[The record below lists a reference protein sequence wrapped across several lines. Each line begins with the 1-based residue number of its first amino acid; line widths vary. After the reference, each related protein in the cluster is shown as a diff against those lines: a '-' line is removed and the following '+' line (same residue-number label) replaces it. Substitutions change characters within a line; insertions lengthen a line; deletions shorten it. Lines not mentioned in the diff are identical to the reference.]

1 MAATTVDDLQIKIEA
16 DAKTASDKLDALA
29 QSMVKLASSLSINVG
44 KMSGVAIGLN
54 SITRAS
60 QNLNSRN
67 ITTLATAMG
76 KVAGVDSAQISR
88 VAGSMTQLKN
98 SVSGGFNTDMTG
110 IVNVADSL
118 SKLGG
123 IKATQGAQNLVLI
136 KDQLAQFVQGM
147 NSVGT
152 FTFDP
157 TGLTNTI
164 KAIAKLGGKTATQ
177 ATANLPSISAQ
188 LQNFVRQMN
197 QIGSMSFDNK
207 NLTDLVTSI
216 GRLGSVAS
224 GRAVNNIPLLANNL
238 KYLFETLSKA
248 PYISQNIIQMT
259 TALANLARTGAS
271 SGTAARS
278 LGTSLFSFSKS
289 AGNARNSAFS
299 LAGAIGKF
307 YATYWMVIRGL
318 GLFRNAIDI
327 SSDLTEVENVVRTTF
342 GNMEYK
348 VNDFVQNS
356 IQQFGMSELSVKQYA
371 STFQAMGTAM
381 DVGGKQIENANRFLN
396 GATDGYIGLSD
407 SMSDVSLN
415 LTKLTADMASFYDK
429 DQADV
434 AKDLQSVFTGMVVPL
449 RKYGLDLTQATLKEW
464 AMKNGMDADIKSMT
478 QAEKAMLRYQYVL
491 ANTTAAQGDFAR
503 TADSWAN
510 QVRILKQNFQQ
521 LGGIIGGA
529 LINAFKPFL
538 RTLNFVMQKVISFAT
553 TVTNALGAIFG
564 WKFEVSGGGVAE
576 DWSDAASSADDLAD
590 STGKAADNTKKMK
603 NNLHALDELNI
614 NNGYDNGTG
623 SGGSGSGAGG
633 AGGASGGK
641 LVQTDTIWKDFES
654 NIKDL
659 YHLGRYISDALS
671 KAMENI
677 DWDSVYEKARNFGT
691 GLADFLNG
699 LITPRLFGN
708 VGKTI
713 AGALNTALEFLNSFG
728 TEFDWENFGKSIA
741 SGINRFFTTFNF
753 GLLANTLNT
762 WVRGIETTIAS
773 AIKDIK
779 WNKIFDGVTE
789 FFLNLNL
796 DTALLLTVAAIKKLN
811 PEITKLGK
819 RFNSFAKYGNA
830 LLGTINGNA
839 EAVGIL
845 SSRFPKLSNVIVA
858 TTRTFTSFRRAT
870 GSTMTATFG
879 AIESG
884 ISTLRNSLT
893 AFQKGAIGITSI
905 ISEFVLVKDAFYD
918 IASGSENLVRAIGQ
932 IAIAAGV
939 AGAALYVA
947 FGPVGL
953 AMAAVT
959 GIAAAIMG
967 IKASIEDAEL
977 STVFTALDST
987 GTVSMEHLGDVAKTT
1002 FSEITSDAEST
1013 KKSLDSIAESRESLN
1028 ETSENIGKLKTAI
1041 EMGAYTTGEKIP
1053 EIIQQYQSLLESS
1066 KNVFNEEYDVIVGNV
1081 VGAWKDILVAQGQS
1095 VPELVAQLASLRDS
1109 GNEAFSGISSDLD
1122 SLIEQFNNGSISEQ
1136 EFLEKATP
1144 LIDKISAV
1152 NSDGS
1157 VDSAANSIRDFGG
1170 AMDISQYISNGE
1182 LDTEAFKGAINSV
1195 VTEAQNGKDNLQSI
1209 GDESRT
1215 SIKDMQDQL
1224 NALGI
1229 DSSSI
1234 DWSALY
1240 GASDTQVQ
1248 HGISDIDS
1256 AYEQYANQ
1264 VQYNLISQLP
1274 SVVDQATADYE
1285 NLGWWQKLFTTRE
1298 DYVDEAVSTW
1308 KDNVIAPAT
1317 TEIQK
1322 GFDEL
1327 GIDGQTYADEAA
1339 DKMVS
1344 GLFNTVTTTSY
1355 EGVQITTRSLK
1366 TDWEDILT
1374 NALDGASKAIDAEN
1388 YGKNMVDGFSNG
1400 VQSNSST
1407 ATNQVSDLMQAI
1419 DNAIHDSVLEFGS
1432 PSKKTEEYGAWF
1444 VEGFNN
1450 GIANNTRTTVDA
1462 INQWISN
1469 ISSVLSTEVWANIFN
1484 NISRGFQSKWLE
1496 FRSIWN
1502 SSLNAWWNANV
1513 TPWFAVAK
1521 WTALGNNMKNGLYY
1535 GFKGIVQMIGSVMNG
1550 MIDVFNA
1557 GLSRIKNAMNNLISD
1572 YNSVAGELGVS
1583 KLPHVNVATISKV
1596 NIPKYEVGGFPED
1609 GLFFANHN
1617 EMVGQF
1623 SNGKTAVANNEQ
1635 IVAGIREGVKA
1646 AVAEVLAPYLSDIA
1660 DSNREIAERD
1670 ASFTVDGRELVKA
1683 INEREARNGFSFT

>member
-1 MAATTVDDLQIKIEA
+1 MGTTTIDDLQIKIEA

-54 SITRAS
+54 SITKAS

-110 IVNVADSL
+110 IVNVANSL

-123 IKATQGAQNLVLI
+123 KNATQGAQNLVLI

-177 ATANLPSISAQ
+177 ATANLPGISAQ

-278 LGTSLFSFSKS
+278 LGAGLFSFSKS
-289 AGNARNSAFS
+289 AGNARKSAFS

-381 DVGGKQIENANRFLN
+381 DIGGKQIEKANSYLN
-396 GATDGYIGLSD
+396 GVTDGYVGLSD
-407 SMSDVSLN
+407 SLSDVSLN
-415 LTKLTADMASFYDK
+415 LTKLTADIASFYDK

-503 TADSWAN
+503 TADTWAN

-564 WKFEVSGGGVAE
+564 WKFEVSGGGVAD

-614 NNGYDNGTG
+614 NSGDDNDSG
-623 SGGSGSGAGG
+623 SGSGSGAGG
-633 AGGASGGK
+633 AGGGAGSGG
-641 LVQTDTIWKDFES
+641 LVQADTIWKDFES

-659 YHLGRYISDALS
+659 YQLGSVIGDKLS
-671 KAMENI
+671 RAMESI

-691 GLADFLNG
+691 GLAQFLNG
-699 LITPRLFGN
+699 LISPRLFGN
-708 VGKTI
+708 VGRTI
-713 AGALNTALEFLNSFG
+713 ANSLNTVMYAALSFG
-728 TEFDWENFGKSIA
+728 EEFDWRNLGLSIA
-741 SGINRFFTTFNF
+741 SGINKFFSNF
-753 GLLANTLNT
+753 DFTSLAKTINT
-762 WVRGIETTIAS
+762 WVQGLFETMTVAISHVDWGKIYDDIITFLENLDIKTVAIVIGAMTIKKIASLKIADAVLSAIGTSVSRQLAS
-773 AIKDIK
+773 AIASKLGLELAANAGISS
-779 WNKIFDGVTE
+779 
-789 FFLNLNL
+789 
-796 DTALLLTVAAIKKLN
+796 ALLAAGGSVAATFVAGFK
-811 PEITKLGK
+811 
-819 RFNSFAKYGNA
+819 A
-830 LLGTINGNA
+830 LLGS
-839 EAVGIL
+839 EAAAAALTFMNPIIVSFTGIVGIVAGAGL
-845 SSRFPKLSNVIVA
+845 AVANFVSMWQNGFSWIKEAIMDVGIALVAVSAVILGAPALVAGVVAGIVAAVATIAIVVHDNWDSIVIWTQNTVSSIISWFNSAGEAITLAFQNAWIWVQETWAVAVEWFNENIIIPLGEAFTLALATISELFSNAWLTIQEIWTVVSAWFNEKVIIPVVNNFTTMKNNVTNLFKLLWTTIQKIWIVVSSWFNNNVIVP
-858 TTRTFTSFRRAT
+858 TVTFFTNFYEKVKKLFSDLWTNIKNVWSIVSSWFSNTVITPVSNSFSQAC
-870 GSTMTATFG
+870 A
-879 AIESG
+879 
-884 ISTLRNSLT
+884 N
-893 AFQKGAIGITSI
+893 
-905 ISEFVLVKDAFYD
+905 
-918 IASGSENLVRAIGQ
+918 IASYFENLW
-932 IAIAAGV
+932 
-939 AGAALYVA
+939 
-947 FGPVGL
+947 
-953 AMAAVT
+953 
-959 GIAAAIMG
+959 
-967 IKASIEDAEL
+967 
-977 STVFTALDST
+977 
-987 GTVSMEHLGDVAKTT
+987 
-1002 FSEITSDAEST
+1002 
-1013 KKSLDSIAESRESLN
+1013 
-1028 ETSENIGKLKTAI
+1028 
-1041 EMGAYTTGEKIP
+1041 
-1053 EIIQQYQSLLESS
+1053 
-1066 KNVFNEEYDVIVGNV
+1066 KNVKNGV
-1081 VGAWKDILVAQGQS
+1081 VGAMNVVIQS
-1095 VPELVAQLASLRDS
+1095 VEKAVNGVISMLNTLHWEIPDWVPELGGKSF
-1109 GNEAFSGISSDLD
+1109 GFHIKP
-1122 SLIEQFNNGSISEQ
+1122 IT
-1136 EFLEKATP
+1136 LE
-1144 LIDKISAV
+1144 
-1152 NSDGS
+1152 
-1157 VDSAANSIRDFGG
+1157 
-1170 AMDISQYISNGE
+1170 
-1182 LDTEAFKGAINSV
+1182 
-1195 VTEAQNGKDNLQSI
+1195 
-1209 GDESRT
+1209 
-1215 SIKDMQDQL
+1215 
-1224 NALGI
+1224 
-1229 DSSSI
+1229 
-1234 DWSALY
+1234 
-1240 GASDTQVQ
+1240 
-1248 HGISDIDS
+1248 
-1256 AYEQYANQ
+1256 
-1264 VQYNLISQLP
+1264 
-1274 SVVDQATADYE
+1274 
-1285 NLGWWQKLFTTRE
+1285 
-1298 DYVDEAVSTW
+1298 
-1308 KDNVIAPAT
+1308 
-1317 TEIQK
+1317 
-1322 GFDEL
+1322 
-1327 GIDGQTYADEAA
+1327 
-1339 DKMVS
+1339 
-1344 GLFNTVTTTSY
+1344 
-1355 EGVQITTRSLK
+1355 
-1366 TDWEDILT
+1366 
-1374 NALDGASKAIDAEN
+1374 
-1388 YGKNMVDGFSNG
+1388 
-1400 VQSNSST
+1400 
-1407 ATNQVSDLMQAI
+1407 
-1419 DNAIHDSVLEFGS
+1419 
-1432 PSKKTEEYGAWF
+1432 
-1444 VEGFNN
+1444 
-1450 GIANNTRTTVDA
+1450 
-1462 INQWISN
+1462 
-1469 ISSVLSTEVWANIFN
+1469 
-1484 NISRGFQSKWLE
+1484 
-1496 FRSIWN
+1496 
-1502 SSLNAWWNANV
+1502 
-1513 TPWFAVAK
+1513 
-1521 WTALGNNMKNGLYY
+1521 
-1535 GFKGIVQMIGSVMNG
+1535 
-1550 MIDVFNA
+1550 
-1557 GLSRIKNAMNNLISD
+1557 RIPM
-1572 YNSVAGELGVS
+1572 
-1583 KLPHVNVATISKV
+1583 
-1596 NIPKYEVGGFPED
+1596 YEVGGFPED

-1623 SNGKTAVANNEQ
+1623 SNGRTAVANNEQ

-1646 AVAEVLAPYLSDIA
+1646 AVTEALAPYLSDIA
-1660 DSNREIAERD
+1660 DTNREIAEKD
-1670 ASFTVDGRELVKA
+1670 ASINVDGRELVNA
-1683 INEREARNGFSFT
+1683 INNRISRNGFSFT

>member
-1 MAATTVDDLQIKIEA
+1 MAATTIDDLQIKIEA

-88 VAGSMTQLKN
+88 VARSMTQLKN

-110 IVNVADSL
+110 IVNVANSL

-123 IKATQGAQNLVLI
+123 KNATQGAQNLVLI

-271 SGTAARS
+271 SGTASRS

-289 AGNARNSAFS
+289 AGNARKSAFS

-491 ANTTAAQGDFAR
+491 ANTTTAQGDFAR
-503 TADSWAN
+503 TADTWAN

-603 NNLHALDELNI
+603 TNLLAIDELNVL
-614 NNGYDNGTG
+614 NPDDSDTG

-633 AGGASGGK
+633 AGGGAGSGG
-641 LVQTDTIWKDFES
+641 LVKTDTIWKDFES

-659 YHLGRYISDALS
+659 YQLGEYIRDALIG
-671 KAMENI
+671 AMESI

-691 GLADFLNG
+691 GLAQFLNG
-699 LITPRLFGN
+699 LFAGSNGITLFGE

-713 AGALNTALEFLNSFG
+713 ASALNTVVYATLSFG
-728 TEFDWENFGKSIA
+728 KEFNFEQFGYNIA
-741 SGINRFFTTFNF
+741 DGINNFFATFDF
-753 GLLANTLNT
+753 SALAETLNT
-762 WVRGIETTIAS
+762 WA
-773 AIKDIK
+773 
-779 WNKIFDGVTE
+779 N
-789 FFLNLNL
+789 
-796 DTALLLTVAAIKKLN
+796 
-811 PEITKLGK
+811 
-819 RFNSFAKYGNA
+819 
-830 LLGTINGNA
+830 
-839 EAVGIL
+839 GIL
-845 SSRFPKLSNVIVA
+845 KVA
-858 TTRTFTSFRRAT
+858 S
-870 GSTMTATFG
+870 
-879 AIESG
+879 ES
-884 ISTLRNSLT
+884 
-893 AFQKGAIGITSI
+893 ITNI
-905 ISEFVLVKDAFYD
+905 DWK
-918 IASGSENLVRAIGQ
+918 
-932 IAIAAGV
+932 
-939 AGAALYVA
+939 
-947 FGPVGL
+947 
-953 AMAAVT
+953 
-959 GIAAAIMG
+959 
-967 IKASIEDAEL
+967 K
-977 STVFTALDST
+977 VFE
-987 GTVSMEHLGDVAKTT
+987 G
-1002 FSEITSDAEST
+1002 
-1013 KKSLDSIAESRESLN
+1013 
-1028 ETSENIGKLKTAI
+1028 
-1041 EMGAYTTGEKIP
+1041 
-1053 EIIQQYQSLLESS
+1053 
-1066 KNVFNEEYDVIVGNV
+1066 VGNV
-1081 VGAWKDILVAQGQS
+1081 VFNLDASAIVEVALLSLTWKNKTQILKTAGTTLLNIFTGGITLTKVLVSLKKISFALPGTPAFDVVATSILDTIGECIKNLIPDWANRALSRIGAGLVAGAVGGSWFPGVGTIAGAIIGAITGAISAIEIDGQGILKIIFDKIFNFDLTS
-1095 VPELVAQLASLRDS
+1095 SMFDSARENFAKGGINIVLGIIDGIAGVLDFIVEPIADLFTCVWDALCNVFGIHSPAETMKPIGRYIVLGIIEGLSNTIDEFIGTLENFASRSIAYLNEKVPEIINSISIFFREDLPK
-1109 GNEAFSGISSDLD
+1109 NIKEAFDNVMKKFSEWKNNAVLFVTEKVPEIANGI
-1122 SLIEQFNNGSISEQ
+1122 
-1136 EFLEKATP
+1136 
-1144 LIDKISAV
+1144 ID
-1152 NSDGS
+1152 
-1157 VDSAANSIRDFGG
+1157 
-1170 AMDISQYISNGE
+1170 
-1182 LDTEAFKGAINSV
+1182 AFKNL
-1195 VTEAQNGKDNLQSI
+1195 KDNLFDI
-1209 GDESRT
+1209 G
-1215 SIKDMQDQL
+1215 K
-1224 NALGI
+1224 NAINGLWDGMKNT
-1229 DSSSI
+1229 
-1234 DWSALY
+1234 W
-1240 GASDTQVQ
+1240 DTVKT
-1248 HGISDIDS
+1248 GISD
-1256 AYEQYANQ
+1256 
-1264 VQYNLISQLP
+1264 
-1274 SVVDQATADYE
+1274 
-1285 NLGWWQKLFTTRE
+1285 F
-1298 DYVDEAVSTW
+1298 
-1308 KDNVIAPAT
+1308 
-1317 TEIQK
+1317 
-1322 GFDEL
+1322 
-1327 GIDGQTYADEAA
+1327 
-1339 DKMVS
+1339 VS
-1344 GLFNTVTTTSY
+1344 G
-1355 EGVQITTRSLK
+1355 ITTVF
-1366 TDWEDILT
+1366 TDGLDI
-1374 NALDGASKAIDAEN
+1374 
-1388 YGKNMVDGFSNG
+1388 
-1400 VQSNSST
+1400 
-1407 ATNQVSDLMQAI
+1407 
-1419 DNAIHDSVLEFGS
+1419 HS
-1432 PSKKTEEYGAWF
+1432 PSRVMAEIGGYTIA
-1444 VEGFNN
+1444 GFNN
-1450 GIANNTRTTVDA
+1450 GIIENIQTTMNS
-1462 INQWISN
+1462 IHEWISN
-1469 ISSVLSTEVWANIFN
+1469 IEAVLAPEVWANIFN
-1484 NISRGFQSKWLE
+1484 NIIRGFQYKWLE
-1496 FRSIWN
+1496 FRTFWN

-1557 GLSRIKNAMNNLISD
+1557 GLSRIKNAMNSLISD

-1583 KLPHVNVATISKV
+1583 KLSHVNVATISKV

-1646 AVAEVLAPYLSDIA
+1646 AVVEALAPYLSDIA
-1660 DSNREIAERD
+1660 DSNREIAEKD
-1670 ASFTVDGRELVKA
+1670 TSFTVDGRELVKA
-1683 INEREARNGFSFT
+1683 ITEREARNGFSFT

>member
-1 MAATTVDDLQIKIEA
+1 MAATTIDDLQIKIEA

-98 SVSGGFNTDMTG
+98 SVSGGFNTDITG
-110 IVNVADSL
+110 IVNVANSL

-123 IKATQGAQNLVLI
+123 KNATQGAQNLVLI

-152 FTFDP
+152 FIFDP

-289 AGNARNSAFS
+289 AGNARKSAFS

-318 GLFRNAIDI
+318 GLFRDAIDI

-503 TADSWAN
+503 TADTWAN

-633 AGGASGGK
+633 AGGGTGSGG
-641 LVQTDTIWKDFES
+641 LVKTDTIWKDFES

-659 YHLGRYISDALS
+659 YQLGEYIRDALIG
-671 KAMENI
+671 AMESI

-691 GLADFLNG
+691 GLAQFLNG
-699 LITPRLFGN
+699 LFAGSNGITLFGE

-713 AGALNTALEFLNSFG
+713 ASALNTVVYAALSFG
-728 TEFDWENFGKSIA
+728 KEFDFEQFGYNIA
-741 SGINRFFTTFNF
+741 DGINNFFATFDF
-753 GLLANTLNT
+753 AALAETLNT
-762 WVRGIETTIAS
+762 WA
-773 AIKDIK
+773 
-779 WNKIFDGVTE
+779 N
-789 FFLNLNL
+789 
-796 DTALLLTVAAIKKLN
+796 
-811 PEITKLGK
+811 
-819 RFNSFAKYGNA
+819 
-830 LLGTINGNA
+830 
-839 EAVGIL
+839 GIL
-845 SSRFPKLSNVIVA
+845 KVA
-858 TTRTFTSFRRAT
+858 S
-870 GSTMTATFG
+870 
-879 AIESG
+879 ES
-884 ISTLRNSLT
+884 
-893 AFQKGAIGITSI
+893 ITNI
-905 ISEFVLVKDAFYD
+905 DWK
-918 IASGSENLVRAIGQ
+918 
-932 IAIAAGV
+932 
-939 AGAALYVA
+939 
-947 FGPVGL
+947 
-953 AMAAVT
+953 
-959 GIAAAIMG
+959 
-967 IKASIEDAEL
+967 K
-977 STVFTALDST
+977 VFE
-987 GTVSMEHLGDVAKTT
+987 G
-1002 FSEITSDAEST
+1002 
-1013 KKSLDSIAESRESLN
+1013 
-1028 ETSENIGKLKTAI
+1028 
-1041 EMGAYTTGEKIP
+1041 
-1053 EIIQQYQSLLESS
+1053 
-1066 KNVFNEEYDVIVGNV
+1066 VGNV
-1081 VGAWKDILVAQGQS
+1081 VFNLDASAIVEVALLSLTWKNKTQILKTAGTTLLNIFTGGITLTKVLVSLKKISFALPGTPAFDVVATSILDTIGECIKNLIPDWANRALSRIGAGLVAGAVGGSWFPGVGTIAGAIIGAITGAISAIEIDGQGILKIIFDKIFNFDLTS
-1095 VPELVAQLASLRDS
+1095 SMFDSARENFAKGGINIVLGIIDGIAGALDFVVEPIADLFTCVWDALCNVFGIHSPAETMKPIGRYIVLGIIEGLRNTIDEFIGTLENFASRSIAYLNEKVPEIINSISIFFREDLPK
-1109 GNEAFSGISSDLD
+1109 NIKEAFDNVMKKFSEWKNNAVLFVTEKVPEIANGI
-1122 SLIEQFNNGSISEQ
+1122 
-1136 EFLEKATP
+1136 
-1144 LIDKISAV
+1144 ID
-1152 NSDGS
+1152 
-1157 VDSAANSIRDFGG
+1157 
-1170 AMDISQYISNGE
+1170 
-1182 LDTEAFKGAINSV
+1182 AFKNL
-1195 VTEAQNGKDNLQSI
+1195 KDNLFDI
-1209 GDESRT
+1209 G
-1215 SIKDMQDQL
+1215 K
-1224 NALGI
+1224 NAINGLWDGMKNT
-1229 DSSSI
+1229 
-1234 DWSALY
+1234 W
-1240 GASDTQVQ
+1240 DTVKT
-1248 HGISDIDS
+1248 GISD
-1256 AYEQYANQ
+1256 
-1264 VQYNLISQLP
+1264 
-1274 SVVDQATADYE
+1274 
-1285 NLGWWQKLFTTRE
+1285 F
-1298 DYVDEAVSTW
+1298 
-1308 KDNVIAPAT
+1308 
-1317 TEIQK
+1317 
-1322 GFDEL
+1322 
-1327 GIDGQTYADEAA
+1327 
-1339 DKMVS
+1339 VS
-1344 GLFNTVTTTSY
+1344 G
-1355 EGVQITTRSLK
+1355 ITTVF
-1366 TDWEDILT
+1366 TDGLDI
-1374 NALDGASKAIDAEN
+1374 
-1388 YGKNMVDGFSNG
+1388 
-1400 VQSNSST
+1400 
-1407 ATNQVSDLMQAI
+1407 
-1419 DNAIHDSVLEFGS
+1419 HS
-1432 PSKKTEEYGAWF
+1432 PSRVMAEIGGYTIA
-1444 VEGFNN
+1444 GFNN
-1450 GIANNTRTTVDA
+1450 GIIENIQTTMNS
-1462 INQWISN
+1462 IHEWISN
-1469 ISSVLSTEVWANIFN
+1469 IEAVLAPEVWANIFN
-1484 NISRGFQSKWLE
+1484 NIIRGFQYKWLE
-1496 FRSIWN
+1496 FRTFWN

-1535 GFKGIVQMIGSVMNG
+1535 GFKGIVQMIGSIMNG

-1557 GLSRIKNAMNNLISD
+1557 GLSRIKNAMNSLISD

-1646 AVAEVLAPYLSDIA
+1646 AVAEALAPYLSDIA
-1660 DSNREIAERD
+1660 DSNREIAEKD
-1670 ASFTVDGRELVKA
+1670 TSFTVDGRELVKA
-1683 INEREARNGFSFT
+1683 ITEREARNGFSFT

>member
-1 MAATTVDDLQIKIEA
+1 MAATTIDDLQIKIEA

-110 IVNVADSL
+110 IVNVANSL

-123 IKATQGAQNLVLI
+123 TNATQGAQNLVLI

-157 TGLTNTI
+157 TGLNNTI

-248 PYISQNIIQMT
+248 PNVSQNIIQMT

-429 DQADV
+429 DQAYV

-503 TADSWAN
+503 TADTWAN
-510 QVRILKQNFQQ
+510 QVRILKQSFQQ
-521 LGGIIGGA
+521 LGSIIGGA

-564 WKFEVSGGGVAE
+564 WKFEVSSGGVAD

-603 NNLHALDELNI
+603 TNLLAIDELNVL
-614 NNGYDNGTG
+614 NPDDSNSGF
-623 SGGSGSGAGG
+623 GGSGSGAGG
-633 AGGASGGK
+633 AGGGAGSGG
-641 LVQTDTIWKDFES
+641 LVKTDTIWKDFES

-659 YHLGRYISDALS
+659 YQLGEYIRDALIG
-671 KAMENI
+671 AMESI

-691 GLADFLNG
+691 GLAKFLNG
-699 LITPRLFGN
+699 LFAGSNGITLFGE

-713 AGALNTALEFLNSFG
+713 ASALNTVVYAALSFG
-728 TEFDWENFGKSIA
+728 KEFNFEQFGYNIA
-741 SGINRFFTTFNF
+741 DGINNFFATFDF
-753 GLLANTLNT
+753 AALAETLNT
-762 WVRGIETTIAS
+762 WA
-773 AIKDIK
+773 
-779 WNKIFDGVTE
+779 N
-789 FFLNLNL
+789 
-796 DTALLLTVAAIKKLN
+796 
-811 PEITKLGK
+811 
-819 RFNSFAKYGNA
+819 
-830 LLGTINGNA
+830 
-839 EAVGIL
+839 GIL
-845 SSRFPKLSNVIVA
+845 KVA
-858 TTRTFTSFRRAT
+858 S
-870 GSTMTATFG
+870 
-879 AIESG
+879 ES
-884 ISTLRNSLT
+884 
-893 AFQKGAIGITSI
+893 ITNI
-905 ISEFVLVKDAFYD
+905 DWK
-918 IASGSENLVRAIGQ
+918 
-932 IAIAAGV
+932 
-939 AGAALYVA
+939 
-947 FGPVGL
+947 
-953 AMAAVT
+953 
-959 GIAAAIMG
+959 
-967 IKASIEDAEL
+967 K
-977 STVFTALDST
+977 VFE
-987 GTVSMEHLGDVAKTT
+987 G
-1002 FSEITSDAEST
+1002 
-1013 KKSLDSIAESRESLN
+1013 
-1028 ETSENIGKLKTAI
+1028 
-1041 EMGAYTTGEKIP
+1041 
-1053 EIIQQYQSLLESS
+1053 
-1066 KNVFNEEYDVIVGNV
+1066 VGNV
-1081 VGAWKDILVAQGQS
+1081 VFNLDASAIVEVALLSLTWKNKTQILKTAGTTLLNIFTGGITLTKVLVSLKKISFALPGTPAFDVVATSILDTIGECIKNLIPDWANRALSRIGAGLVAGAVGGSWFPGVGTIAGAIIGAITGAISAIEIDGQGILKIIFDKIFNFDLTS
-1095 VPELVAQLASLRDS
+1095 SMFDSARENFAKGGINIVLGIIDGIAGVLDFVVEPIADLFTCVWDALCNVFGIHSPAETMKPIGRYIVLGIIEGLSNTIDEFIGTLENFASRSIAYLNEKVPEIISSISIFFREDLPQ
-1109 GNEAFSGISSDLD
+1109 NIKEAFDNVMKKFSEWKNNAVLFVTEKVPEIANGI
-1122 SLIEQFNNGSISEQ
+1122 
-1136 EFLEKATP
+1136 
-1144 LIDKISAV
+1144 ID
-1152 NSDGS
+1152 
-1157 VDSAANSIRDFGG
+1157 
-1170 AMDISQYISNGE
+1170 
-1182 LDTEAFKGAINSV
+1182 AFKNL
-1195 VTEAQNGKDNLQSI
+1195 KDNLFDI
-1209 GDESRT
+1209 G
-1215 SIKDMQDQL
+1215 K
-1224 NALGI
+1224 NAINGLWDGMKNT
-1229 DSSSI
+1229 
-1234 DWSALY
+1234 W
-1240 GASDTQVQ
+1240 DTVKT
-1248 HGISDIDS
+1248 GISD
-1256 AYEQYANQ
+1256 
-1264 VQYNLISQLP
+1264 
-1274 SVVDQATADYE
+1274 
-1285 NLGWWQKLFTTRE
+1285 F
-1298 DYVDEAVSTW
+1298 
-1308 KDNVIAPAT
+1308 
-1317 TEIQK
+1317 
-1322 GFDEL
+1322 
-1327 GIDGQTYADEAA
+1327 
-1339 DKMVS
+1339 VS
-1344 GLFNTVTTTSY
+1344 G
-1355 EGVQITTRSLK
+1355 ITTVF
-1366 TDWEDILT
+1366 TDGLDI
-1374 NALDGASKAIDAEN
+1374 
-1388 YGKNMVDGFSNG
+1388 
-1400 VQSNSST
+1400 
-1407 ATNQVSDLMQAI
+1407 
-1419 DNAIHDSVLEFGS
+1419 HS
-1432 PSKKTEEYGAWF
+1432 PSRVMAEIGGYTIA
-1444 VEGFNN
+1444 GFNN
-1450 GIANNTRTTVDA
+1450 GIIENIQTTMNS
-1462 INQWISN
+1462 IHEWISN
-1469 ISSVLSTEVWANIFN
+1469 IEAVLAPEVWANIFN
-1484 NISRGFQSKWLE
+1484 NIIRGFQYKWLE
-1496 FRSIWN
+1496 FRTFWN

-1557 GLSRIKNAMNNLISD
+1557 GLSRIKNAMNSLISD

-1583 KLPHVNVATISKV
+1583 KLSHVNVATISKI

-1646 AVAEVLAPYLSDIA
+1646 AVSEILAPYLSDIA
-1660 DSNREIAERD
+1660 DSNREIAEKD

-1683 INEREARNGFSFT
+1683 INERESRNGFSFT

>member
-1 MAATTVDDLQIKIEA
+1 MAATTIDDLQIKIEA

-110 IVNVADSL
+110 IVNVANSL

-123 IKATQGAQNLVLI
+123 TKATQGAQNLVLI

-164 KAIAKLGGKTATQ
+164 KSIAKLGGNTVTQ

-289 AGNARNSAFS
+289 AGNARKSAFS

-318 GLFRNAIDI
+318 GLFRDAIDI

-348 VNDFVQNS
+348 VNEFVQNS

-503 TADSWAN
+503 TADTWAN

-603 NNLHALDELNI
+603 TNLLAIDELNVL
-614 NNGYDNGTG
+614 NPDDSNSG

-659 YHLGRYISDALS
+659 YQLGEYIRDALIG
-671 KAMENI
+671 AMESI

-691 GLADFLNG
+691 GLAQFLNG
-699 LITPRLFGN
+699 LFAGSNGITLFGE

-713 AGALNTALEFLNSFG
+713 ASALNTVVYAALSFG
-728 TEFDWENFGKSIA
+728 KEFNFEQFGYNIA
-741 SGINRFFTTFNF
+741 DGINNFFATFDF
-753 GLLANTLNT
+753 AALAETLNT
-762 WVRGIETTIAS
+762 WANGILKVASESITNIDWKKVFEGIGNVVFNLDAS
-773 AIKDIK
+773 AIVEVALLSLTWK
-779 WNKIFDGVTE
+779 NKTQILKTAGTTLLNIFTGGITLTKVLVSLKKISFALPGTPAFDVVATSI
-789 FFLNLNL
+789 L
-796 DTALLLTVAAIKKLN
+796 DTIGECIKNLIPDWANRAL
-811 PEITKLGK
+811 
-819 RFNSFAKYGNA
+819 
-830 LLGTINGNA
+830 
-839 EAVGIL
+839 
-845 SSRFPKLSNVIVA
+845 SRI
-858 TTRTFTSFRRAT
+858 
-870 GSTMTATFG
+870 G
-879 AIESG
+879 AG
-884 ISTLRNSLT
+884 L
-893 AFQKGAIGITSI
+893 
-905 ISEFVLVKDAFYD
+905 
-918 IASGSENLVRAIGQ
+918 
-932 IAIAAGV
+932 V
-939 AGAALYVA
+939 AGAVGGSWFPGVGTIAGAIIGAITGAISAIEIDGQGILKIIFDKIFNFDLTSSMFDSARENFAKGGINIVLGIIDGISGVLDFVVEPIADLFTCVWDALCNVFGIHSPAETMKPIGRYIVLGIIEGLSNTIDEFIGTLENFASRSIAYLNEKVPEIINSISIFFREDLPKNIKEA
-947 FGPVGL
+947 FDNVMKKISEWKNNAVLFVTEKVPEIANGIIDAFKNLKDNLFDIGKNAINGL
-953 AMAAVT
+953 WDGMKNTWDTVKT
-959 GIAAAIMG
+959 GISDFVSG
-967 IKASIEDAEL
+967 IT
-977 STVFTALDST
+977 TVFTDGLD
-987 GTVSMEHLGDVAKTT
+987 
-1002 FSEITSDAEST
+1002 
-1013 KKSLDSIAESRESLN
+1013 
-1028 ETSENIGKLKTAI
+1028 
-1041 EMGAYTTGEKIP
+1041 
-1053 EIIQQYQSLLESS
+1053 
-1066 KNVFNEEYDVIVGNV
+1066 
-1081 VGAWKDILVAQGQS
+1081 
-1095 VPELVAQLASLRDS
+1095 
-1109 GNEAFSGISSDLD
+1109 
-1122 SLIEQFNNGSISEQ
+1122 
-1136 EFLEKATP
+1136 
-1144 LIDKISAV
+1144 
-1152 NSDGS
+1152 
-1157 VDSAANSIRDFGG
+1157 
-1170 AMDISQYISNGE
+1170 
-1182 LDTEAFKGAINSV
+1182 
-1195 VTEAQNGKDNLQSI
+1195 
-1209 GDESRT
+1209 
-1215 SIKDMQDQL
+1215 
-1224 NALGI
+1224 
-1229 DSSSI
+1229 
-1234 DWSALY
+1234 
-1240 GASDTQVQ
+1240 
-1248 HGISDIDS
+1248 
-1256 AYEQYANQ
+1256 
-1264 VQYNLISQLP
+1264 
-1274 SVVDQATADYE
+1274 
-1285 NLGWWQKLFTTRE
+1285 
-1298 DYVDEAVSTW
+1298 
-1308 KDNVIAPAT
+1308 
-1317 TEIQK
+1317 
-1322 GFDEL
+1322 
-1327 GIDGQTYADEAA
+1327 
-1339 DKMVS
+1339 
-1344 GLFNTVTTTSY
+1344 
-1355 EGVQITTRSLK
+1355 
-1366 TDWEDILT
+1366 
-1374 NALDGASKAIDAEN
+1374 
-1388 YGKNMVDGFSNG
+1388 
-1400 VQSNSST
+1400 
-1407 ATNQVSDLMQAI
+1407 
-1419 DNAIHDSVLEFGS
+1419 IHS
-1432 PSKKTEEYGAWF
+1432 PSRVMAEIGGYTIA
-1444 VEGFNN
+1444 GFNN
-1450 GIANNTRTTVDA
+1450 GIIENIQTTMNS
-1462 INQWISN
+1462 IHEWISN
-1469 ISSVLSTEVWANIFN
+1469 IEAVLAPEVWANIFN
-1484 NISRGFQSKWLE
+1484 NIIRGFQYKWLE
-1496 FRSIWN
+1496 FRTFWN

-1557 GLSRIKNAMNNLISD
+1557 GLSRIKNAMNSLISD

-1583 KLPHVNVATISKV
+1583 KLPRVNVATISKV

-1623 SNGKTAVANNEQ
+1623 SNGKTAVANNDQ

-1646 AVAEVLAPYLSDIA
+1646 AVAEALAPYLSDIA
-1660 DSNREIAERD
+1660 DSNREIAEKD
-1670 ASFTVDGRELVKA
+1670 TSFTVDGRELVKA
-1683 INEREARNGFSFT
+1683 ITEREARNGFSFT

>member
-1 MAATTVDDLQIKIEA
+1 MAATTIDDLQIKIEA

-110 IVNVADSL
+110 IVNVANSL

-123 IKATQGAQNLVLI
+123 KNATQGAQNLVLI

-289 AGNARNSAFS
+289 AGNARKSAFS

-318 GLFRNAIDI
+318 GLFRDAIDI

-503 TADSWAN
+503 TADTWHN
-510 QVRILKQNFQQ
+510 TVVRLKQSFQQ

-590 STGKAADNTKKMK
+590 STGKAADNTNKMK

-623 SGGSGSGAGG
+623 SVGSGSGAGG
-633 AGGASGGK
+633 AGGGAGSGG
-641 LVQTDTIWKDFES
+641 LVKTDTIWKDFES

-659 YHLGRYISDALS
+659 YQLGEYIRDALIG
-671 KAMENI
+671 AMESI

-691 GLADFLNG
+691 GLAQFLNG
-699 LITPRLFGN
+699 LFAGSNGITLFGE

-713 AGALNTALEFLNSFG
+713 ASALNTVVYAALSFG
-728 TEFDWENFGKSIA
+728 KEFNFEQFGYNIA
-741 SGINRFFTTFNF
+741 DGINNFFATFDF
-753 GLLANTLNT
+753 AALAETLNT
-762 WVRGIETTIAS
+762 WANGILKVASESITNIDWKKVFEGIGNVVFNLDAS
-773 AIKDIK
+773 AIVEVALLSLTWK
-779 WNKIFDGVTE
+779 NKTQILKTAGTTLLNIFTGGITLTKVLVSLKKISFALPGTPAFDVVATSI
-789 FFLNLNL
+789 L
-796 DTALLLTVAAIKKLN
+796 DTIGECIKNLIPDWANRAL
-811 PEITKLGK
+811 
-819 RFNSFAKYGNA
+819 
-830 LLGTINGNA
+830 
-839 EAVGIL
+839 
-845 SSRFPKLSNVIVA
+845 SRI
-858 TTRTFTSFRRAT
+858 
-870 GSTMTATFG
+870 G
-879 AIESG
+879 AG
-884 ISTLRNSLT
+884 L
-893 AFQKGAIGITSI
+893 
-905 ISEFVLVKDAFYD
+905 
-918 IASGSENLVRAIGQ
+918 
-932 IAIAAGV
+932 V
-939 AGAALYVA
+939 AGAVGGSWFPGVGTIAGAIIGAITGAISAIEIDGQSILKIIFDKIFNFDLTSSMFDSARENFAKGGINIVLGIIDGIAGVLDFVVEPIADLFTCVWDALCNVFGIHSPAETMKPIGRYIVLGIIEGLSNTIDEFIGTLENFASRSIAYLNEKVPEIINSISIFFREDLPKNIKEA
-947 FGPVGL
+947 FDNVMKKFSEWKNNAVLFVTEKVPEIANGIIDAFKNLKDNLFDIGKNAINGL
-953 AMAAVT
+953 WDGMKNTWDTVKT
-959 GIAAAIMG
+959 GIADFVSG
-967 IKASIEDAEL
+967 I
-977 STVFTALDST
+977 
-987 GTVSMEHLGDVAKTT
+987 
-1002 FSEITSDAEST
+1002 
-1013 KKSLDSIAESRESLN
+1013 
-1028 ETSENIGKLKTAI
+1028 
-1041 EMGAYTTGEKIP
+1041 TTGFTDG
-1053 EIIQQYQSLLESS
+1053 L
-1066 KNVFNEEYDVIVGNV
+1066 
-1081 VGAWKDILVAQGQS
+1081 DI
-1095 VPELVAQLASLRDS
+1095 
-1109 GNEAFSGISSDLD
+1109 
-1122 SLIEQFNNGSISEQ
+1122 
-1136 EFLEKATP
+1136 
-1144 LIDKISAV
+1144 
-1152 NSDGS
+1152 
-1157 VDSAANSIRDFGG
+1157 
-1170 AMDISQYISNGE
+1170 
-1182 LDTEAFKGAINSV
+1182 
-1195 VTEAQNGKDNLQSI
+1195 
-1209 GDESRT
+1209 
-1215 SIKDMQDQL
+1215 
-1224 NALGI
+1224 
-1229 DSSSI
+1229 
-1234 DWSALY
+1234 
-1240 GASDTQVQ
+1240 
-1248 HGISDIDS
+1248 H
-1256 AYEQYANQ
+1256 
-1264 VQYNLISQLP
+1264 
-1274 SVVDQATADYE
+1274 
-1285 NLGWWQKLFTTRE
+1285 
-1298 DYVDEAVSTW
+1298 
-1308 KDNVIAPAT
+1308 
-1317 TEIQK
+1317 
-1322 GFDEL
+1322 
-1327 GIDGQTYADEAA
+1327 
-1339 DKMVS
+1339 
-1344 GLFNTVTTTSY
+1344 
-1355 EGVQITTRSLK
+1355 
-1366 TDWEDILT
+1366 
-1374 NALDGASKAIDAEN
+1374 
-1388 YGKNMVDGFSNG
+1388 
-1400 VQSNSST
+1400 
-1407 ATNQVSDLMQAI
+1407 
-1419 DNAIHDSVLEFGS
+1419 S
-1432 PSKKTEEYGAWF
+1432 PSRVMAEIGGYTIA
-1444 VEGFNN
+1444 GFNN
-1450 GIANNTRTTVDA
+1450 GIIENIQTT
-1462 INQWISN
+1462 INSIHEWISN
-1469 ISSVLSTEVWANIFN
+1469 IEAVLAPEVWANIFN
-1484 NISRGFQSKWLE
+1484 NIIRGFQYKWLE
-1496 FRSIWN
+1496 FRTFWN

-1557 GLSRIKNAMNNLISD
+1557 GLSRIKNAMNSLISD

-1646 AVAEVLAPYLSDIA
+1646 AVAEVLAPYLSEIA
-1660 DSNREIAERD
+1660 DNTRETAEKD

-1683 INEREARNGFSFT
+1683 ITEREARNGFSFT

>member
-1 MAATTVDDLQIKIEA
+1 MAATTIDDLQIKIEA

-289 AGNARNSAFS
+289 AGNARKSAFS

-307 YATYWMVIRGL
+307 YATYWMLIRGL

-396 GATDGYIGLSD
+396 SATDGYIGLSD

-429 DQADV
+429 NQADV

-503 TADSWAN
+503 TADTWAN

-553 TVTNALGAIFG
+553 MVTNALGAIFG
-564 WKFEVSGGGVAE
+564 WKFEVSGGGVAD

-603 NNLHALDELNI
+603 TNLLAIDELNVL
-614 NNGYDNGTG
+614 NPDDSDSS

-633 AGGASGGK
+633 AGGGAGSGG
-641 LVQTDTIWKDFES
+641 LVKTDTIWKDFES
-654 NIKDL
+654 NIKSL
-659 YHLGRYISDALS
+659 YQLGSVIGDTLS
-671 KAMENI
+671 RAMESI
-677 DWDSVYEKARNFGT
+677 DWDSIYEKARNFGT
-691 GLADFLNG
+691 GLAQFLNG
-699 LITPRLFGN
+699 LISPRLFGN
-708 VGKTI
+708 VGRTI
-713 AGALNTALEFLNSFG
+713 ANSLNTVMYAALSFG
-728 TEFDWENFGKSIA
+728 EEFDWRNLGLSIA
-741 SGINRFFTTFNF
+741 SGINKFFSSFDFTS
-753 GLLANTLNT
+753 LAKTINT
-762 WVRGIETTIAS
+762 WVQGIFETLTVAISHVDWGKIYDDIITFLENLDIKTVAIVIGAMTIKKIASLKIADAVLSAIGTSVSRQLAS
-773 AIKDIK
+773 AIASKLGLQLAANAGISS
-779 WNKIFDGVTE
+779 
-789 FFLNLNL
+789 
-796 DTALLLTVAAIKKLN
+796 ALLAAGGSVAATFVAGFKAFLGSEAAAAALTFMNPIIVSFTGIVGIVAGAGLAVANFVSMWQNGFSWIK
-811 PEITKLGK
+811 EAIMDVGI
-819 RFNSFAKYGNA
+819 A
-830 LLGTINGNA
+830 LVAVSAVILGTPALVAGVVA
-839 EAVGIL
+839 G
-845 SSRFPKLSNVIVA
+845 IVA
-858 TTRTFTSFRRAT
+858 AVAT
-870 GSTMTATFG
+870 IAVVVHDNWDSIVVWTQNTA
-879 AIESG
+879 S
-884 ISTLRNSLT
+884 
-893 AFQKGAIGITSI
+893 SI
-905 ISEFVLVKDAFYD
+905 ISWFNTAGETITLAFQNAWIWAQETWSIAVEWFNENIIIPLGEAFTLCVSTISELFSNAWLFIQETWSVVSEWFSSTVIIPVVDYFTNMKNNVANLFKLLWNGIKNIWIVVSSWFNTIVIIPTLTFFTNFYEKARKLFSD
-918 IASGSENLVRAIGQ
+918 LWSNVQKIWKVVSGWFSDNVITPVSNSFSQACTNIASYFENLW
-932 IAIAAGV
+932 
-939 AGAALYVA
+939 
-947 FGPVGL
+947 
-953 AMAAVT
+953 
-959 GIAAAIMG
+959 
-967 IKASIEDAEL
+967 
-977 STVFTALDST
+977 
-987 GTVSMEHLGDVAKTT
+987 
-1002 FSEITSDAEST
+1002 
-1013 KKSLDSIAESRESLN
+1013 
-1028 ETSENIGKLKTAI
+1028 
-1041 EMGAYTTGEKIP
+1041 
-1053 EIIQQYQSLLESS
+1053 
-1066 KNVFNEEYDVIVGNV
+1066 KNVKNGV
-1081 VGAWKDILVAQGQS
+1081 VGAMNVVIQS
-1095 VPELVAQLASLRDS
+1095 VEKAVNGVISMLNTLHWEIPDWVPELGGKSF
-1109 GNEAFSGISSDLD
+1109 GFHIKP
-1122 SLIEQFNNGSISEQ
+1122 IT
-1136 EFLEKATP
+1136 LE
-1144 LIDKISAV
+1144 
-1152 NSDGS
+1152 
-1157 VDSAANSIRDFGG
+1157 
-1170 AMDISQYISNGE
+1170 
-1182 LDTEAFKGAINSV
+1182 
-1195 VTEAQNGKDNLQSI
+1195 
-1209 GDESRT
+1209 
-1215 SIKDMQDQL
+1215 
-1224 NALGI
+1224 
-1229 DSSSI
+1229 
-1234 DWSALY
+1234 
-1240 GASDTQVQ
+1240 
-1248 HGISDIDS
+1248 
-1256 AYEQYANQ
+1256 
-1264 VQYNLISQLP
+1264 
-1274 SVVDQATADYE
+1274 
-1285 NLGWWQKLFTTRE
+1285 
-1298 DYVDEAVSTW
+1298 
-1308 KDNVIAPAT
+1308 
-1317 TEIQK
+1317 
-1322 GFDEL
+1322 
-1327 GIDGQTYADEAA
+1327 
-1339 DKMVS
+1339 
-1344 GLFNTVTTTSY
+1344 
-1355 EGVQITTRSLK
+1355 
-1366 TDWEDILT
+1366 
-1374 NALDGASKAIDAEN
+1374 
-1388 YGKNMVDGFSNG
+1388 
-1400 VQSNSST
+1400 
-1407 ATNQVSDLMQAI
+1407 
-1419 DNAIHDSVLEFGS
+1419 
-1432 PSKKTEEYGAWF
+1432 
-1444 VEGFNN
+1444 
-1450 GIANNTRTTVDA
+1450 
-1462 INQWISN
+1462 
-1469 ISSVLSTEVWANIFN
+1469 
-1484 NISRGFQSKWLE
+1484 
-1496 FRSIWN
+1496 
-1502 SSLNAWWNANV
+1502 
-1513 TPWFAVAK
+1513 
-1521 WTALGNNMKNGLYY
+1521 
-1535 GFKGIVQMIGSVMNG
+1535 
-1550 MIDVFNA
+1550 
-1557 GLSRIKNAMNNLISD
+1557 RIPM
-1572 YNSVAGELGVS
+1572 
-1583 KLPHVNVATISKV
+1583 
-1596 NIPKYEVGGFPED
+1596 YEVGGFPED

-1623 SNGKTAVANNEQ
+1623 SNGRTAVANNEQ

-1646 AVAEVLAPYLSDIA
+1646 AVTEALAPYLSDIA
-1660 DSNREIAERD
+1660 DTNREIAEKD
-1670 ASFTVDGRELVKA
+1670 ASINVDGRELVNA
-1683 INEREARNGFSFT
+1683 INNRISRNGFSFT

>member
-1 MAATTVDDLQIKIEA
+1 MTATTIDDLQIKIEA

-54 SITRAS
+54 SITKAS

-67 ITTLATAMG
+67 ITTLATAIG
-76 KVAGVDSAQISR
+76 KIAGVDSAQISR

-110 IVNVADSL
+110 IVNVANSL

-123 IKATQGAQNLVLI
+123 KNATQGAQNLVLI

-164 KAIAKLGGKTATQ
+164 KVIAKLGGKTATQ

-238 KYLFETLSKA
+238 KYLFDTLSKA
-248 PYISQNIIQMT
+248 PNVSQNIIQMT

-278 LGTSLFSFSKS
+278 LGTGLFSFSRA
-289 AGNARNSAFS
+289 AGTAQKSAFS

-307 YATYWMVIRGL
+307 YATYWAIIRGI
-318 GLFRNAIDI
+318 GLFKKSIDI

-381 DVGGKQIENANRFLN
+381 DIGSKQIEKANSFLS
-396 GATDGYIGLSD
+396 GATDGYVGLSD
-407 SMSDVSLN
+407 SLSDVSLN
-415 LTKLTADMASFYDK
+415 LTKLTADIASFYDK

-503 TADSWAN
+503 TADTWAN

-564 WKFEVSGGGVAE
+564 WKFEVSGGGVAD

-614 NNGYDNGTG
+614 NNGDDNGTG

-659 YHLGRYISDALS
+659 YQLGEYIRDALIG
-671 KAMENI
+671 AMESI

-691 GLADFLNG
+691 GLAQFLNG
-699 LITPRLFGN
+699 LFAGSNGITLFGE

-713 AGALNTALEFLNSFG
+713 ASALNTVVYAALAFG
-728 TEFDWENFGKSIA
+728 QEFDFEQFGYNIA
-741 SGINRFFTTFNF
+741 DGINNFFATFDF
-753 GLLANTLNT
+753 AALAETLNT
-762 WVRGIETTIAS
+762 WANGIWDVLITAIANIDWMTAYNKIVEFLENIDIKTIAITMGMLSIKNILGANIASSALSFVGKSISQKIGSAIASSLGIEMAAGGGIGRALTLAGKEMGSTLLLGAKAVLGNKEAELIFSNPVAAAASGIETTVNPIIAS
-773 AIKDIK
+773 LSGI
-779 WNKIFDGVTE
+779 
-789 FFLNLNL
+789 
-796 DTALLLTVAAIKKLN
+796 
-811 PEITKLGK
+811 
-819 RFNSFAKYGNA
+819 
-830 LLGTINGNA
+830 
-839 EAVGIL
+839 VGI
-845 SSRFPKLSNVIVA
+845 V
-858 TTRTFTSFRRAT
+858 T
-870 GSTMTATFG
+870 GAG
-879 AIESG
+879 
-884 ISTLRNSLT
+884 
-893 AFQKGAIGITSI
+893 
-905 ISEFVLVKDAFYD
+905 
-918 IASGSENLVRAIGQ
+918 
-932 IAIAAGV
+932 IAIWNFVSMWQNGFSIV
-939 AGAALYVA
+939 KE
-947 FGPVGL
+947 
-953 AMAAVT
+953 
-959 GIAAAIMG
+959 AIMG
-967 IKASIEDAEL
+967 IGIALAAVGAVILGAPALVAAVIAGIVAAVATIVIVVKEHWEEIVSFFT
-977 STVFTALDST
+977 STIPAWWNGTALPFIQRIPDKFMELVDNIATFISELP
-987 GTVSMEHLGDVAKTT
+987 GKIGYWLGYAFGSFVSW
-1002 FSEITSDAEST
+1002 
-1013 KKSLDSIAESRESLN
+1013 IADTISFV
-1028 ETSENIGKLKTAI
+1028 T
-1041 EMGAYTTGEKIP
+1041 EKVP
-1053 EIIQQYQSLLESS
+1053 EIIDS
-1066 KNVFNEEYDVIVGNV
+1066 IVKWFADLPDKIHNKFV
-1081 VGAWKDILVAQGQS
+1081 LVLQKLSQWKDDAVS
-1095 VPELVAQLASLRDS
+1095 FVTEKVPEIA
-1109 GNEAFSGISSDLD
+1109 NGI
-1122 SLIEQFNNGSISEQ
+1122 
-1136 EFLEKATP
+1136 
-1144 LIDKISAV
+1144 IDVFKNLPDNLLKI
-1152 NSDGS
+1152 
-1157 VDSAANSIRDFGG
+1157 
-1170 AMDISQYISNGE
+1170 GE
-1182 LDTEAFKGAINSV
+1182 DAINGLWDGMKN
-1195 VTEAQNGKDNLQSI
+1195 T
-1209 GDESRT
+1209 
-1215 SIKDMQDQL
+1215 
-1224 NALGI
+1224 
-1229 DSSSI
+1229 
-1234 DWSALY
+1234 W
-1240 GASDTQVQ
+1240 DTVKT
-1248 HGISDIDS
+1248 GISD
-1256 AYEQYANQ
+1256 
-1264 VQYNLISQLP
+1264 
-1274 SVVDQATADYE
+1274 
-1285 NLGWWQKLFTTRE
+1285 F
-1298 DYVDEAVSTW
+1298 
-1308 KDNVIAPAT
+1308 
-1317 TEIQK
+1317 
-1322 GFDEL
+1322 
-1327 GIDGQTYADEAA
+1327 
-1339 DKMVS
+1339 VS
-1344 GLFNTVTTTSY
+1344 G
-1355 EGVQITTRSLK
+1355 ITTGF
-1366 TDWEDILT
+1366 TDGLDI
-1374 NALDGASKAIDAEN
+1374 
-1388 YGKNMVDGFSNG
+1388 
-1400 VQSNSST
+1400 
-1407 ATNQVSDLMQAI
+1407 
-1419 DNAIHDSVLEFGS
+1419 HS
-1432 PSKKTEEYGAWF
+1432 PSRVMAEIGGYTIA
-1444 VEGFNN
+1444 GFNN
-1450 GIANNTRTTVDA
+1450 GIIENIQTTMNS
-1462 INQWISN
+1462 IHEWISN
-1469 ISSVLSTEVWANIFN
+1469 IEAVLAPEVWANIFN
-1484 NISRGFQSKWLE
+1484 NIIRGFQYKWLE
-1496 FRSIWN
+1496 FRTFWN

-1513 TPWFAVAK
+1513 TPWFTVAK

-1557 GLSRIKNAMNNLISD
+1557 GLSRIKNAMNSLISD

-1635 IVAGIREGVKA
+1635 IVTGIREGVKA
-1646 AVAEVLAPYLSDIA
+1646 AVAEVLAPYLSEIA
-1660 DSNREIAERD
+1660 DNTRETAEKD
-1670 ASFTVDGRELVKA
+1670 TSFTVDGRELVKA

>member
-1 MAATTVDDLQIKIEA
+1 MAATTIDDLQIKIEA

-76 KVAGVDSAQISR
+76 KVAGVNSAQISR

-98 SVSGGFNTDMTG
+98 SISGGFNTDMTG
-110 IVNVADSL
+110 IVNVANSL

-136 KDQLAQFVQGM
+136 KDHLAQFVQGM

-271 SGTAARS
+271 SGTSARS

-289 AGNARNSAFS
+289 AGNARKSAFS

-510 QVRILKQNFQQ
+510 QVRILKQSFQQ
-521 LGGIIGGA
+521 LGSIIGGA

-564 WKFEVSGGGVAE
+564 WKFEVSGGGVAD

-603 NNLHALDELNI
+603 TNLLAIDELNVL
-614 NNGYDNGTG
+614 NPDDSNSGF
-623 SGGSGSGAGG
+623 GGSGSGAGG
-633 AGGASGGK
+633 AGGGAGSGG
-641 LVQTDTIWKDFES
+641 LVKTDTIWKDFES

-659 YHLGRYISDALS
+659 YQLGEYIRDALIG
-671 KAMENI
+671 AMESI

-691 GLADFLNG
+691 GLAKFLNG
-699 LITPRLFGN
+699 LFAGSNGITLFGE

-713 AGALNTALEFLNSFG
+713 ASALNTVVYAALSFG
-728 TEFDWENFGKSIA
+728 KEFNFEQFGYNIA
-741 SGINRFFTTFNF
+741 DGINNFFATFDF
-753 GLLANTLNT
+753 AALAETLNT
-762 WVRGIETTIAS
+762 WA
-773 AIKDIK
+773 
-779 WNKIFDGVTE
+779 N
-789 FFLNLNL
+789 
-796 DTALLLTVAAIKKLN
+796 
-811 PEITKLGK
+811 
-819 RFNSFAKYGNA
+819 
-830 LLGTINGNA
+830 
-839 EAVGIL
+839 GIL
-845 SSRFPKLSNVIVA
+845 KVA
-858 TTRTFTSFRRAT
+858 S
-870 GSTMTATFG
+870 
-879 AIESG
+879 ES
-884 ISTLRNSLT
+884 
-893 AFQKGAIGITSI
+893 ITNI
-905 ISEFVLVKDAFYD
+905 DWK
-918 IASGSENLVRAIGQ
+918 
-932 IAIAAGV
+932 
-939 AGAALYVA
+939 
-947 FGPVGL
+947 
-953 AMAAVT
+953 
-959 GIAAAIMG
+959 
-967 IKASIEDAEL
+967 K
-977 STVFTALDST
+977 VFE
-987 GTVSMEHLGDVAKTT
+987 G
-1002 FSEITSDAEST
+1002 
-1013 KKSLDSIAESRESLN
+1013 
-1028 ETSENIGKLKTAI
+1028 
-1041 EMGAYTTGEKIP
+1041 
-1053 EIIQQYQSLLESS
+1053 
-1066 KNVFNEEYDVIVGNV
+1066 VGNV
-1081 VGAWKDILVAQGQS
+1081 VFNLDASAIVEVALLSLTWKNKTQILKTAGTTLLNIFTGGITLTKVLVSLKKISFALPGTPAFDVVATSILDTIGECIKNLIPDWANRALSRIGAGLVAGAVGGSWFPGVGTIAGAIIGAITGAISAIEIDGQGILKIIFDKIFNFDLTS
-1095 VPELVAQLASLRDS
+1095 SMFDSARENFAKGGINIVLGIIDGIAGVLDFVVEPIADLFTCVWDALCNVFGIHSPAETMKPIGRYIVLGIIEGLSNTIDEFIGTLENFASRSIAYLNEKVPEIISSISIFFREDLPQ
-1109 GNEAFSGISSDLD
+1109 NIKEAFDNVMKKFSEWKNNAVLFVTEKVPEIANGI
-1122 SLIEQFNNGSISEQ
+1122 
-1136 EFLEKATP
+1136 
-1144 LIDKISAV
+1144 ID
-1152 NSDGS
+1152 
-1157 VDSAANSIRDFGG
+1157 
-1170 AMDISQYISNGE
+1170 
-1182 LDTEAFKGAINSV
+1182 AFKNL
-1195 VTEAQNGKDNLQSI
+1195 KDNLFDI
-1209 GDESRT
+1209 G
-1215 SIKDMQDQL
+1215 K
-1224 NALGI
+1224 NAINGLWDGMKNT
-1229 DSSSI
+1229 
-1234 DWSALY
+1234 W
-1240 GASDTQVQ
+1240 DTVKT
-1248 HGISDIDS
+1248 GISD
-1256 AYEQYANQ
+1256 
-1264 VQYNLISQLP
+1264 
-1274 SVVDQATADYE
+1274 
-1285 NLGWWQKLFTTRE
+1285 F
-1298 DYVDEAVSTW
+1298 
-1308 KDNVIAPAT
+1308 
-1317 TEIQK
+1317 
-1322 GFDEL
+1322 
-1327 GIDGQTYADEAA
+1327 
-1339 DKMVS
+1339 VS
-1344 GLFNTVTTTSY
+1344 G
-1355 EGVQITTRSLK
+1355 ITTVF
-1366 TDWEDILT
+1366 TDGLDI
-1374 NALDGASKAIDAEN
+1374 
-1388 YGKNMVDGFSNG
+1388 
-1400 VQSNSST
+1400 
-1407 ATNQVSDLMQAI
+1407 
-1419 DNAIHDSVLEFGS
+1419 HS
-1432 PSKKTEEYGAWF
+1432 PSRVMAEIGGYTIA
-1444 VEGFNN
+1444 GFNN
-1450 GIANNTRTTVDA
+1450 GIIENIQTTMNS
-1462 INQWISN
+1462 IHEWISN
-1469 ISSVLSTEVWANIFN
+1469 IEAVLAPEVWANIFN
-1484 NISRGFQSKWLE
+1484 NIIRGFQYKWLE
-1496 FRSIWN
+1496 FRTFWN

-1557 GLSRIKNAMNNLISD
+1557 GLSRIKNAMNSLISD

-1646 AVAEVLAPYLSDIA
+1646 AVAEVLAPYLSEIA
-1660 DSNREIAERD
+1660 DNTRETAEKD

>member
-1 MAATTVDDLQIKIEA
+1 MAATTIDDLQIKIEA

-54 SITRAS
+54 NITRAS

-110 IVNVADSL
+110 IVNVANSL

-123 IKATQGAQNLVLI
+123 KNATQGAQNLVLI

-188 LQNFVRQMN
+188 LQNFARQMN

-289 AGNARNSAFS
+289 AGNARKSAFS

-318 GLFRNAIDI
+318 GLFRDAIDI

-503 TADSWAN
+503 TADAWAN

-603 NNLHALDELNI
+603 NNLHTLDELNI

-633 AGGASGGK
+633 AGGGAGSGG
-641 LVQTDTIWKDFES
+641 LVKTDTIWKDFES

-659 YHLGRYISDALS
+659 YQLGEYIRDALIG
-671 KAMENI
+671 AMESI

-691 GLADFLNG
+691 GLAQFLNG
-699 LITPRLFGN
+699 LFAGSNGITLFGE

-713 AGALNTALEFLNSFG
+713 ASALNTVVYAALSFG
-728 TEFDWENFGKSIA
+728 KEFNFEQFGYNIA
-741 SGINRFFTTFNF
+741 DGINNFFATFDF
-753 GLLANTLNT
+753 AALAETLNT
-762 WVRGIETTIAS
+762 WA
-773 AIKDIK
+773 
-779 WNKIFDGVTE
+779 N
-789 FFLNLNL
+789 
-796 DTALLLTVAAIKKLN
+796 
-811 PEITKLGK
+811 
-819 RFNSFAKYGNA
+819 
-830 LLGTINGNA
+830 
-839 EAVGIL
+839 GIL
-845 SSRFPKLSNVIVA
+845 KVA
-858 TTRTFTSFRRAT
+858 S
-870 GSTMTATFG
+870 
-879 AIESG
+879 ES
-884 ISTLRNSLT
+884 
-893 AFQKGAIGITSI
+893 ITNI
-905 ISEFVLVKDAFYD
+905 DWK
-918 IASGSENLVRAIGQ
+918 
-932 IAIAAGV
+932 
-939 AGAALYVA
+939 
-947 FGPVGL
+947 
-953 AMAAVT
+953 
-959 GIAAAIMG
+959 
-967 IKASIEDAEL
+967 K
-977 STVFTALDST
+977 VFE
-987 GTVSMEHLGDVAKTT
+987 G
-1002 FSEITSDAEST
+1002 
-1013 KKSLDSIAESRESLN
+1013 
-1028 ETSENIGKLKTAI
+1028 
-1041 EMGAYTTGEKIP
+1041 
-1053 EIIQQYQSLLESS
+1053 
-1066 KNVFNEEYDVIVGNV
+1066 VGNV
-1081 VGAWKDILVAQGQS
+1081 VFNLDASAIVEVALLSLTWKNKTQILKTAGTTLLNIFTGGITLTKVLVSLKKISFALPGTPAFDVVATSILDTIGECIKNLIPDWANRALSRIGAGLVAGAVGGSWFPGVGTIAGAIIGAITGAISAIEIDGQGILKIIFDKIFNFDLTS
-1095 VPELVAQLASLRDS
+1095 SMFDSARENFAKGGINIVLGIIDGIAGVLDFVVEPIADLFTCVWDALCNVFGIHSPAETMKPIGRYIVLGIIEGLSNTIDEFIGTLENFASRSIAYLNEKVPEIINSISIFFREDLPK
-1109 GNEAFSGISSDLD
+1109 NIKEAFDNVMKKFSEWKNNAVLFVTEKVPEIANGI
-1122 SLIEQFNNGSISEQ
+1122 
-1136 EFLEKATP
+1136 
-1144 LIDKISAV
+1144 ID
-1152 NSDGS
+1152 
-1157 VDSAANSIRDFGG
+1157 
-1170 AMDISQYISNGE
+1170 
-1182 LDTEAFKGAINSV
+1182 AFKNL
-1195 VTEAQNGKDNLQSI
+1195 KDNLFDI
-1209 GDESRT
+1209 G
-1215 SIKDMQDQL
+1215 K
-1224 NALGI
+1224 NAINGLWDGMKNT
-1229 DSSSI
+1229 
-1234 DWSALY
+1234 W
-1240 GASDTQVQ
+1240 DTVKT
-1248 HGISDIDS
+1248 GISD
-1256 AYEQYANQ
+1256 
-1264 VQYNLISQLP
+1264 
-1274 SVVDQATADYE
+1274 
-1285 NLGWWQKLFTTRE
+1285 F
-1298 DYVDEAVSTW
+1298 
-1308 KDNVIAPAT
+1308 
-1317 TEIQK
+1317 
-1322 GFDEL
+1322 
-1327 GIDGQTYADEAA
+1327 
-1339 DKMVS
+1339 VS
-1344 GLFNTVTTTSY
+1344 G
-1355 EGVQITTRSLK
+1355 ITTVF
-1366 TDWEDILT
+1366 TDGLDI
-1374 NALDGASKAIDAEN
+1374 
-1388 YGKNMVDGFSNG
+1388 
-1400 VQSNSST
+1400 
-1407 ATNQVSDLMQAI
+1407 
-1419 DNAIHDSVLEFGS
+1419 HS
-1432 PSKKTEEYGAWF
+1432 PSRVMAEIGGYTIA
-1444 VEGFNN
+1444 GFNN
-1450 GIANNTRTTVDA
+1450 GIIENIQTTMNS
-1462 INQWISN
+1462 IHEWISN
-1469 ISSVLSTEVWANIFN
+1469 IEAVLAPEVWANIFN
-1484 NISRGFQSKWLE
+1484 NIIRGFQYKWLE
-1496 FRSIWN
+1496 FRTFWN

-1557 GLSRIKNAMNNLISD
+1557 GLSRIKNAMNSLISD

-1660 DSNREIAERD
+1660 DSNREIAEKD

-1683 INEREARNGFSFT
+1683 INERESRNGFSFT

>member
-1 MAATTVDDLQIKIEA
+1 MAATTIDDLQIKIEA

-110 IVNVADSL
+110 IVNVANSL

-123 IKATQGAQNLVLI
+123 TNATQGAQNLVLI

-157 TGLTNTI
+157 TGLNNTI

-248 PYISQNIIQMT
+248 PNVSQNIIQMT

-289 AGNARNSAFS
+289 AGNARKIAFS

-318 GLFRNAIDI
+318 GLFRDAIDI

-564 WKFEVSGGGVAE
+564 WKFEVSGGGVVD

-633 AGGASGGK
+633 AGGGAGSGG
-641 LVQTDTIWKDFES
+641 LVKTDTIWKDFES

-659 YHLGRYISDALS
+659 YQLGEYIRDALIG
-671 KAMENI
+671 AMESI

-691 GLADFLNG
+691 GLAEFLNG
-699 LITPRLFGN
+699 LFAGSNGITLFGE

-713 AGALNTALEFLNSFG
+713 ASALNTVVYAALSFG
-728 TEFDWENFGKSIA
+728 KEFNFEQFGYNIA
-741 SGINRFFTTFNF
+741 DGINNFFATFDF
-753 GLLANTLNT
+753 AALAETLNT
-762 WVRGIETTIAS
+762 WA
-773 AIKDIK
+773 
-779 WNKIFDGVTE
+779 N
-789 FFLNLNL
+789 
-796 DTALLLTVAAIKKLN
+796 
-811 PEITKLGK
+811 
-819 RFNSFAKYGNA
+819 
-830 LLGTINGNA
+830 
-839 EAVGIL
+839 GIL
-845 SSRFPKLSNVIVA
+845 KVA
-858 TTRTFTSFRRAT
+858 S
-870 GSTMTATFG
+870 
-879 AIESG
+879 ES
-884 ISTLRNSLT
+884 
-893 AFQKGAIGITSI
+893 ITNI
-905 ISEFVLVKDAFYD
+905 DWK
-918 IASGSENLVRAIGQ
+918 
-932 IAIAAGV
+932 
-939 AGAALYVA
+939 
-947 FGPVGL
+947 
-953 AMAAVT
+953 
-959 GIAAAIMG
+959 
-967 IKASIEDAEL
+967 K
-977 STVFTALDST
+977 VFE
-987 GTVSMEHLGDVAKTT
+987 G
-1002 FSEITSDAEST
+1002 
-1013 KKSLDSIAESRESLN
+1013 
-1028 ETSENIGKLKTAI
+1028 
-1041 EMGAYTTGEKIP
+1041 
-1053 EIIQQYQSLLESS
+1053 
-1066 KNVFNEEYDVIVGNV
+1066 VGNV
-1081 VGAWKDILVAQGQS
+1081 VFNLDASAIVEVALLSLTWKNKTQILKTAGTTLLNIFTGGITLTKVLVSLKKISFALPGTPAFDVVATSILDTIGECIKNLIPDWANRALSRIGAGLVAGAVGGSWFPGVGTIAGAIIGAITGAISAIEIDGQGILKIIFDKIFNFDLTS
-1095 VPELVAQLASLRDS
+1095 SMFDSARENFAKGGINIVLGIIDGIAGVLDFVVEPIADLFTCVWDALCNVFGIHSPAETMKPIGRYIVLGIIEGLSNTIDEFIGTLENFASRSIAYLNEKVPEIISSISIFFREDLPQ
-1109 GNEAFSGISSDLD
+1109 NIKEAFDNVMKKFSEWKNNAVLFVTEKVPEIANGI
-1122 SLIEQFNNGSISEQ
+1122 
-1136 EFLEKATP
+1136 
-1144 LIDKISAV
+1144 ID
-1152 NSDGS
+1152 
-1157 VDSAANSIRDFGG
+1157 
-1170 AMDISQYISNGE
+1170 
-1182 LDTEAFKGAINSV
+1182 AFKNL
-1195 VTEAQNGKDNLQSI
+1195 KDNLFDI
-1209 GDESRT
+1209 G
-1215 SIKDMQDQL
+1215 K
-1224 NALGI
+1224 NAINGLWDGMKNT
-1229 DSSSI
+1229 
-1234 DWSALY
+1234 W
-1240 GASDTQVQ
+1240 DTVKT
-1248 HGISDIDS
+1248 GISD
-1256 AYEQYANQ
+1256 
-1264 VQYNLISQLP
+1264 
-1274 SVVDQATADYE
+1274 
-1285 NLGWWQKLFTTRE
+1285 F
-1298 DYVDEAVSTW
+1298 
-1308 KDNVIAPAT
+1308 
-1317 TEIQK
+1317 
-1322 GFDEL
+1322 
-1327 GIDGQTYADEAA
+1327 
-1339 DKMVS
+1339 VS
-1344 GLFNTVTTTSY
+1344 G
-1355 EGVQITTRSLK
+1355 ITTVF
-1366 TDWEDILT
+1366 TDGLDI
-1374 NALDGASKAIDAEN
+1374 
-1388 YGKNMVDGFSNG
+1388 
-1400 VQSNSST
+1400 
-1407 ATNQVSDLMQAI
+1407 
-1419 DNAIHDSVLEFGS
+1419 HS
-1432 PSKKTEEYGAWF
+1432 PSRVMAEIGGYTIA
-1444 VEGFNN
+1444 GFNN
-1450 GIANNTRTTVDA
+1450 GIIENIQTTMNS
-1462 INQWISN
+1462 IHEWISN
-1469 ISSVLSTEVWANIFN
+1469 IEAVLAPEVWANIFN
-1484 NISRGFQSKWLE
+1484 NIIRGFQYKWLE
-1496 FRSIWN
+1496 FRTFWN

-1557 GLSRIKNAMNNLISD
+1557 GLSRIKNAMNSLISD

-1583 KLPHVNVATISKV
+1583 KLSHVNVATISKI

-1646 AVAEVLAPYLSDIA
+1646 AVSEILAPYLSDIA
-1660 DSNREIAERD
+1660 DSNREIAEKD

-1683 INEREARNGFSFT
+1683 INERESRNGFSFT

>member
-1 MAATTVDDLQIKIEA
+1 MAATTIDDLQIKIEA

-110 IVNVADSL
+110 IVNVANSL

-123 IKATQGAQNLVLI
+123 TKATQGAQNLVLI

-164 KAIAKLGGKTATQ
+164 KAIAKLGGNTVTQ

-289 AGNARNSAFS
+289 AGNARKSAFS

-478 QAEKAMLRYQYVL
+478 QSEKAMLRYQYVL

-503 TADSWAN
+503 TADTWAN

-603 NNLHALDELNI
+603 TNLLAIDELNVL
-614 NNGYDNGTG
+614 NQDDSDTG
-623 SGGSGSGAGG
+623 SVGSGSGAGG
-633 AGGASGGK
+633 AGGGAGSGG
-641 LVQTDTIWKDFES
+641 LVKTDTIWKDFES

-659 YHLGRYISDALS
+659 YQLGEYIRDALIG
-671 KAMENI
+671 AMESI

-691 GLADFLNG
+691 GLAQFLNG
-699 LITPRLFGN
+699 LFAGSNGITLFGE

-713 AGALNTALEFLNSFG
+713 ASALNTVVYAALSFG
-728 TEFDWENFGKSIA
+728 KEFNFEQFGYNIA
-741 SGINRFFTTFNF
+741 DGINNFFATFDF
-753 GLLANTLNT
+753 AALAETLNT
-762 WVRGIETTIAS
+762 WA
-773 AIKDIK
+773 
-779 WNKIFDGVTE
+779 N
-789 FFLNLNL
+789 
-796 DTALLLTVAAIKKLN
+796 
-811 PEITKLGK
+811 
-819 RFNSFAKYGNA
+819 
-830 LLGTINGNA
+830 
-839 EAVGIL
+839 GIL
-845 SSRFPKLSNVIVA
+845 KVA
-858 TTRTFTSFRRAT
+858 S
-870 GSTMTATFG
+870 
-879 AIESG
+879 ES
-884 ISTLRNSLT
+884 
-893 AFQKGAIGITSI
+893 ITNI
-905 ISEFVLVKDAFYD
+905 DWK
-918 IASGSENLVRAIGQ
+918 
-932 IAIAAGV
+932 
-939 AGAALYVA
+939 
-947 FGPVGL
+947 
-953 AMAAVT
+953 
-959 GIAAAIMG
+959 
-967 IKASIEDAEL
+967 K
-977 STVFTALDST
+977 VFE
-987 GTVSMEHLGDVAKTT
+987 G
-1002 FSEITSDAEST
+1002 
-1013 KKSLDSIAESRESLN
+1013 
-1028 ETSENIGKLKTAI
+1028 
-1041 EMGAYTTGEKIP
+1041 
-1053 EIIQQYQSLLESS
+1053 
-1066 KNVFNEEYDVIVGNV
+1066 VGNV
-1081 VGAWKDILVAQGQS
+1081 VFNLDASAIVEVALLSLTWKNKTQILKTAGTTLLNIFTGGITLTKVLVSLKKISFALPGTPAFDVVATSILDTIGECIKNLIPDWANRALSRIGAGLVAGAVGGSWFPGVGTIAGAIIGAITGAISAIEIDGQGILKIIFDKIFNFDLTS
-1095 VPELVAQLASLRDS
+1095 SMFDSARENFAKGGINIVLGIIDGIAGVLDFVVEPIADLFTCVWDALCNVFGIHSPAETMKPIGRYIVLGIIEGLSNTIDEFIGTLENFASRSIAYLNEKVPEIINSISIFFREDLPK
-1109 GNEAFSGISSDLD
+1109 NIKEAFDNVMKKFSEWKNNAVLFVTEKVPEIANGI
-1122 SLIEQFNNGSISEQ
+1122 
-1136 EFLEKATP
+1136 
-1144 LIDKISAV
+1144 ID
-1152 NSDGS
+1152 
-1157 VDSAANSIRDFGG
+1157 
-1170 AMDISQYISNGE
+1170 
-1182 LDTEAFKGAINSV
+1182 AFKNL
-1195 VTEAQNGKDNLQSI
+1195 KDNLFDI
-1209 GDESRT
+1209 G
-1215 SIKDMQDQL
+1215 K
-1224 NALGI
+1224 NAINGLWDGMKNT
-1229 DSSSI
+1229 
-1234 DWSALY
+1234 W
-1240 GASDTQVQ
+1240 DTVKT
-1248 HGISDIDS
+1248 GISD
-1256 AYEQYANQ
+1256 
-1264 VQYNLISQLP
+1264 
-1274 SVVDQATADYE
+1274 
-1285 NLGWWQKLFTTRE
+1285 F
-1298 DYVDEAVSTW
+1298 
-1308 KDNVIAPAT
+1308 
-1317 TEIQK
+1317 
-1322 GFDEL
+1322 
-1327 GIDGQTYADEAA
+1327 
-1339 DKMVS
+1339 VS
-1344 GLFNTVTTTSY
+1344 G
-1355 EGVQITTRSLK
+1355 ITTVF
-1366 TDWEDILT
+1366 TDGLDI
-1374 NALDGASKAIDAEN
+1374 
-1388 YGKNMVDGFSNG
+1388 
-1400 VQSNSST
+1400 
-1407 ATNQVSDLMQAI
+1407 
-1419 DNAIHDSVLEFGS
+1419 HS
-1432 PSKKTEEYGAWF
+1432 PSRVMAEIGGYTIA
-1444 VEGFNN
+1444 GFNN
-1450 GIANNTRTTVDA
+1450 GIIENIQTTMNS
-1462 INQWISN
+1462 IHEWISN
-1469 ISSVLSTEVWANIFN
+1469 IEAVLAPEVWANIFN
-1484 NISRGFQSKWLE
+1484 NIIRGFQYKWLE
-1496 FRSIWN
+1496 FRTFWN

-1557 GLSRIKNAMNNLISD
+1557 GLSRIKNAMNSLISD

-1583 KLPHVNVATISKV
+1583 KLPHVNVSTISKV

-1623 SNGKTAVANNEQ
+1623 SNGKPAVANNEQ

-1646 AVAEVLAPYLSDIA
+1646 AVTEALAPYLSDIA
-1660 DSNREIAERD
+1660 DSNREIAEKD

>member
-1 MAATTVDDLQIKIEA
+1 MAATTIDDLQIKIEA

-54 SITRAS
+54 SITKAS

-67 ITTLATAMG
+67 ITTMATAMG

-110 IVNVADSL
+110 IVNVANSL

-123 IKATQGAQNLVLI
+123 KNATQGAQNLVLI

-197 QIGSMSFDNK
+197 QIGSMSFDSK

-224 GRAVNNIPLLANNL
+224 GRAVYNIPLLANNL

-289 AGNARNSAFS
+289 AGNARKSAFS

-381 DVGGKQIENANRFLN
+381 DIGGKQIEKANSFLS
-396 GATDGYIGLSD
+396 GATDGYVGLSD
-407 SMSDVSLN
+407 SLSDVSLN
-415 LTKLTADMASFYDK
+415 LTKLTADIASFYDK

-503 TADSWAN
+503 TADTWAN

-564 WKFEVSGGGVAE
+564 WKFEVSGGGVAD

-603 NNLHALDELNI
+603 NNLLAIDELNVL
-614 NNGYDNGTG
+614 NPDDSDSG

-659 YHLGRYISDALS
+659 YQLGEYIRDALIG
-671 KAMENI
+671 AMESI

-691 GLADFLNG
+691 GLAQFLNG
-699 LITPRLFGN
+699 LFAGSNGITLFGE

-713 AGALNTALEFLNSFG
+713 ASALNTVVYAALAFG
-728 TEFDWENFGKSIA
+728 QEFDFEQFGYNIA
-741 SGINRFFTTFNF
+741 DGINNFFATFDF
-753 GLLANTLNT
+753 AALAETLNT
-762 WVRGIETTIAS
+762 WANGILKVASESITNIDWKKVFEGIGNVVFNLDAS
-773 AIKDIK
+773 AIVEVALLSLTWK
-779 WNKIFDGVTE
+779 NKTQILKTAGTTLLNIFAGGITLSKILVSLKKISFVLPGTPAFDVVAT
-789 FFLNLNL
+789 NIL
-796 DTALLLTVAAIKKLN
+796 DTIGECIKNLIPDWANRAL
-811 PEITKLGK
+811 
-819 RFNSFAKYGNA
+819 
-830 LLGTINGNA
+830 
-839 EAVGIL
+839 
-845 SSRFPKLSNVIVA
+845 SRI
-858 TTRTFTSFRRAT
+858 
-870 GSTMTATFG
+870 G
-879 AIESG
+879 AG
-884 ISTLRNSLT
+884 L
-893 AFQKGAIGITSI
+893 
-905 ISEFVLVKDAFYD
+905 
-918 IASGSENLVRAIGQ
+918 
-932 IAIAAGV
+932 V
-939 AGAALYVA
+939 AGA
-947 FGPVGL
+947 VGGSWFPGVGTIAGAIIGAITGAISAIEIDGQGIL
-953 AMAAVT
+953 KIIFDKIFNFDLTSSMFDSARENFAKGGINIVLGIID
-959 GIAAAIMG
+959 GIAG
-967 IKASIEDAEL
+967 
-977 STVFTALDST
+977 ALDFVVEPIADLFTCVWDALCNVFGIHSPAET
-987 GTVSMEHLGDVAKTT
+987 MKPIGRYIVLGIIEGLSNTIDEFIGTLENFASR
-1002 FSEITSDAEST
+1002 
-1013 KKSLDSIAESRESLN
+1013 SIAYLN
-1028 ETSENIGKLKTAI
+1028 EKV
-1041 EMGAYTTGEKIP
+1041 P
-1053 EIIQQYQSLLESS
+1053 EIINSISIFFREDLP
-1066 KNVFNEEYDVIVGNV
+1066 KNIKEAFDNV
-1081 VGAWKDILVAQGQS
+1081 MKKFSEWKNNAVLFATQK
-1095 VPELVAQLASLRDS
+1095 VPEIA
-1109 GNEAFSGISSDLD
+1109 NGI
-1122 SLIEQFNNGSISEQ
+1122 
-1136 EFLEKATP
+1136 
-1144 LIDKISAV
+1144 ID
-1152 NSDGS
+1152 
-1157 VDSAANSIRDFGG
+1157 
-1170 AMDISQYISNGE
+1170 
-1182 LDTEAFKGAINSV
+1182 AFKNLKDDLFDIGKNAINGLWDGMKN
-1195 VTEAQNGKDNLQSI
+1195 T
-1209 GDESRT
+1209 
-1215 SIKDMQDQL
+1215 
-1224 NALGI
+1224 
-1229 DSSSI
+1229 
-1234 DWSALY
+1234 W
-1240 GASDTQVQ
+1240 DTVKT
-1248 HGISDIDS
+1248 GISD
-1256 AYEQYANQ
+1256 
-1264 VQYNLISQLP
+1264 
-1274 SVVDQATADYE
+1274 
-1285 NLGWWQKLFTTRE
+1285 F
-1298 DYVDEAVSTW
+1298 
-1308 KDNVIAPAT
+1308 
-1317 TEIQK
+1317 
-1322 GFDEL
+1322 
-1327 GIDGQTYADEAA
+1327 
-1339 DKMVS
+1339 VS
-1344 GLFNTVTTTSY
+1344 G
-1355 EGVQITTRSLK
+1355 ITTGFKDGL
-1366 TDWEDILT
+1366 DI
-1374 NALDGASKAIDAEN
+1374 
-1388 YGKNMVDGFSNG
+1388 
-1400 VQSNSST
+1400 
-1407 ATNQVSDLMQAI
+1407 
-1419 DNAIHDSVLEFGS
+1419 HS
-1432 PSKKTEEYGAWF
+1432 PSRVMAEIGGYTIA
-1444 VEGFNN
+1444 GFNN
-1450 GIANNTRTTVDA
+1450 GIIENIQTTMNS
-1462 INQWISN
+1462 IHEWISN
-1469 ISSVLSTEVWANIFN
+1469 IEAVLAPEVWANIFN
-1484 NISRGFQSKWLE
+1484 NIIRGFQYKWLE
-1496 FRSIWN
+1496 FRTFWN

-1535 GFKGIVQMIGSVMNG
+1535 GFKGIVQMIGSIMNG

-1557 GLSRIKNAMNNLISD
+1557 GLSRIKNAMNSLISD
-1572 YNSVAGELGVS
+1572 YNSVAGDLGVS

-1646 AVAEVLAPYLSDIA
+1646 AVAEVLTPYLSDIA
-1660 DSNREIAERD
+1660 DSNREIAEKD

-1683 INEREARNGFSFT
+1683 INERESRNGFSFT

>member
-1 MAATTVDDLQIKIEA
+1 MAATTIDDLQIKIEA

-110 IVNVADSL
+110 IVNVANSL

-123 IKATQGAQNLVLI
+123 KNATQGAQNLVLI

-289 AGNARNSAFS
+289 AGNARKSAFS

-318 GLFRNAIDI
+318 GLFRDAIDI

-478 QAEKAMLRYQYVL
+478 QSEKAMLRYQYVL

-503 TADSWAN
+503 TADTWHN
-510 QVRILKQNFQQ
+510 TVVRLKQSFQQ

-603 NNLHALDELNI
+603 TNLLAIDELNVL
-614 NNGYDNGTG
+614 NPDDSDTG

-659 YHLGRYISDALS
+659 YQLGEYIRDALIG
-671 KAMENI
+671 AMESI

-691 GLADFLNG
+691 GLAEFLNG
-699 LITPRLFGN
+699 LFAGSNGITLFGE

-713 AGALNTALEFLNSFG
+713 ASALNTVVYVALSFG
-728 TEFDWENFGKSIA
+728 KEFNFEQFGYNIA
-741 SGINRFFTTFNF
+741 DGINNFFATFDF
-753 GLLANTLNT
+753 AALAETLNT
-762 WVRGIETTIAS
+762 WA
-773 AIKDIK
+773 
-779 WNKIFDGVTE
+779 N
-789 FFLNLNL
+789 
-796 DTALLLTVAAIKKLN
+796 
-811 PEITKLGK
+811 
-819 RFNSFAKYGNA
+819 
-830 LLGTINGNA
+830 
-839 EAVGIL
+839 GIL
-845 SSRFPKLSNVIVA
+845 KVA
-858 TTRTFTSFRRAT
+858 S
-870 GSTMTATFG
+870 
-879 AIESG
+879 ES
-884 ISTLRNSLT
+884 
-893 AFQKGAIGITSI
+893 ITNI
-905 ISEFVLVKDAFYD
+905 DWK
-918 IASGSENLVRAIGQ
+918 
-932 IAIAAGV
+932 
-939 AGAALYVA
+939 
-947 FGPVGL
+947 
-953 AMAAVT
+953 
-959 GIAAAIMG
+959 
-967 IKASIEDAEL
+967 K
-977 STVFTALDST
+977 VFE
-987 GTVSMEHLGDVAKTT
+987 G
-1002 FSEITSDAEST
+1002 
-1013 KKSLDSIAESRESLN
+1013 
-1028 ETSENIGKLKTAI
+1028 
-1041 EMGAYTTGEKIP
+1041 
-1053 EIIQQYQSLLESS
+1053 
-1066 KNVFNEEYDVIVGNV
+1066 VGNV
-1081 VGAWKDILVAQGQS
+1081 VFNLDASAIVEVALLSLTWKNKTQILKTAGTTLLNIFTGGITLTKVLVSLKKISFALPGTPAFDVVATSILDTIGECIKNLIPDWANRALSRIGAGLVAGAVGGSWFPGVGTIAGAIIGAITGAISAIEIDGQS
-1095 VPELVAQLASLRDS
+1095 ILKIIFDKIFNFDLTSSMFDSARENFAKGGINIVLGIIDGIAGVLDFVVEPIADLFTCVWDALCNVFGIHSPAETMKPIGRYIVLGIIEGLSNTIDEFIGTLENFASRSIAYLNEKVPEIINSISIFFREDLPK
-1109 GNEAFSGISSDLD
+1109 NIKEAFDNVMKKFSEWKNNAVLFVTEKVPEIANGI
-1122 SLIEQFNNGSISEQ
+1122 
-1136 EFLEKATP
+1136 
-1144 LIDKISAV
+1144 ID
-1152 NSDGS
+1152 
-1157 VDSAANSIRDFGG
+1157 
-1170 AMDISQYISNGE
+1170 
-1182 LDTEAFKGAINSV
+1182 AFKNL
-1195 VTEAQNGKDNLQSI
+1195 KDNLFDI
-1209 GDESRT
+1209 G
-1215 SIKDMQDQL
+1215 K
-1224 NALGI
+1224 NAINGLWDGMKNTWDTVKTGI
-1229 DSSSI
+1229 
-1234 DWSALY
+1234 
-1240 GASDTQVQ
+1240 
-1248 HGISDIDS
+1248 
-1256 AYEQYANQ
+1256 
-1264 VQYNLISQLP
+1264 
-1274 SVVDQATADYE
+1274 AD
-1285 NLGWWQKLFTTRE
+1285 F
-1298 DYVDEAVSTW
+1298 
-1308 KDNVIAPAT
+1308 
-1317 TEIQK
+1317 
-1322 GFDEL
+1322 
-1327 GIDGQTYADEAA
+1327 
-1339 DKMVS
+1339 VS
-1344 GLFNTVTTTSY
+1344 G
-1355 EGVQITTRSLK
+1355 ITTGF
-1366 TDWEDILT
+1366 TDGLDI
-1374 NALDGASKAIDAEN
+1374 
-1388 YGKNMVDGFSNG
+1388 
-1400 VQSNSST
+1400 
-1407 ATNQVSDLMQAI
+1407 
-1419 DNAIHDSVLEFGS
+1419 HS
-1432 PSKKTEEYGAWF
+1432 PSRVMAEIGGYTIA
-1444 VEGFNN
+1444 GFNN
-1450 GIANNTRTTVDA
+1450 GIIENIQTTMNS
-1462 INQWISN
+1462 IHEWISN
-1469 ISSVLSTEVWANIFN
+1469 IEAVLAPEVWANIFN
-1484 NISRGFQSKWLE
+1484 NIIRGFQYKWLE
-1496 FRSIWN
+1496 FRTFWN

-1646 AVAEVLAPYLSDIA
+1646 AVAEVLAPYLSEIA
-1660 DSNREIAERD
+1660 DNTRETAEKD

>member
-1 MAATTVDDLQIKIEA
+1 MAATTIDDLQIKIEA

-110 IVNVADSL
+110 IVNVANSL

-123 IKATQGAQNLVLI
+123 TKATQGAQNLVLI

-177 ATANLPSISAQ
+177 AMANLPSISAQ

-289 AGNARNSAFS
+289 AGNARKSAFS

-318 GLFRNAIDI
+318 GLFRDAIDI

-381 DVGGKQIENANRFLN
+381 DVGGKQIEKANSFLS
-396 GATDGYIGLSD
+396 GATDGYVGLSD

-491 ANTTAAQGDFAR
+491 ANTTAAQGDFSR
-503 TADSWAN
+503 TADTWAN

-564 WKFEVSGGGVAE
+564 WKFEVSGGGVAD

-603 NNLHALDELNI
+603 TNLLAIDELNVL
-614 NNGYDNGTG
+614 NPDDSNSG

-633 AGGASGGK
+633 AGGGAGSGG
-641 LVQTDTIWKDFES
+641 LVKTDTIWKDFES

-659 YHLGRYISDALS
+659 YQLGEYIRDALIG
-671 KAMENI
+671 AMESI

-691 GLADFLNG
+691 GLAKFLNG
-699 LITPRLFGN
+699 LFAGSNGITLFGE

-713 AGALNTALEFLNSFG
+713 ASALNTVVYAALSFG
-728 TEFDWENFGKSIA
+728 KEFNFEQFGYNIA
-741 SGINRFFTTFNF
+741 DGINNFFSTFDF
-753 GLLANTLNT
+753 AALAETLNT
-762 WVRGIETTIAS
+762 WANGILEVASESIENIDWKKVFEGIGNVVFNLDAS
-773 AIKDIK
+773 AIVEVGLLYLTWK
-779 WNKIFDGVTE
+779 NKTQILKTAGTTLLNIFTE
-789 FFLNLNL
+789 GITLKKVLVSLKNISFALPGTPAFDVVATSIL
-796 DTALLLTVAAIKKLN
+796 DTIGECIKNLIPDWANRAL
-811 PEITKLGK
+811 
-819 RFNSFAKYGNA
+819 
-830 LLGTINGNA
+830 
-839 EAVGIL
+839 
-845 SSRFPKLSNVIVA
+845 SRI
-858 TTRTFTSFRRAT
+858 
-870 GSTMTATFG
+870 G
-879 AIESG
+879 AG
-884 ISTLRNSLT
+884 L
-893 AFQKGAIGITSI
+893 
-905 ISEFVLVKDAFYD
+905 
-918 IASGSENLVRAIGQ
+918 
-932 IAIAAGV
+932 V
-939 AGAALYVA
+939 AGAVGGSWFPGAGTIAGAIIGAITGAISAIEIDGQSILKIIFDKIFNFDLTSSMFDSARENFAKGGINIVFGIIDGIAGVLDFVVEPIADLFTCVWDALCNVFGIHSPAETMKPIGRYIVLGIIEGLINTIDEFIGTLENFASRSIAYLNEKVPEIINSISIFFREDLPKNIKEA
-947 FGPVGL
+947 FDNVMKKFSEWKNNAVLFVTEKVPEIANGIIDAFKNLKDNLFDIGKNAINGL
-953 AMAAVT
+953 WDGMKNTWDTVKT
-959 GIAAAIMG
+959 GIADFVSG
-967 IKASIEDAEL
+967 I
-977 STVFTALDST
+977 
-987 GTVSMEHLGDVAKTT
+987 
-1002 FSEITSDAEST
+1002 
-1013 KKSLDSIAESRESLN
+1013 
-1028 ETSENIGKLKTAI
+1028 
-1041 EMGAYTTGEKIP
+1041 TTGFTDG
-1053 EIIQQYQSLLESS
+1053 L
-1066 KNVFNEEYDVIVGNV
+1066 
-1081 VGAWKDILVAQGQS
+1081 DI
-1095 VPELVAQLASLRDS
+1095 
-1109 GNEAFSGISSDLD
+1109 
-1122 SLIEQFNNGSISEQ
+1122 
-1136 EFLEKATP
+1136 
-1144 LIDKISAV
+1144 
-1152 NSDGS
+1152 
-1157 VDSAANSIRDFGG
+1157 
-1170 AMDISQYISNGE
+1170 
-1182 LDTEAFKGAINSV
+1182 
-1195 VTEAQNGKDNLQSI
+1195 
-1209 GDESRT
+1209 
-1215 SIKDMQDQL
+1215 
-1224 NALGI
+1224 
-1229 DSSSI
+1229 
-1234 DWSALY
+1234 
-1240 GASDTQVQ
+1240 
-1248 HGISDIDS
+1248 H
-1256 AYEQYANQ
+1256 
-1264 VQYNLISQLP
+1264 
-1274 SVVDQATADYE
+1274 
-1285 NLGWWQKLFTTRE
+1285 
-1298 DYVDEAVSTW
+1298 
-1308 KDNVIAPAT
+1308 
-1317 TEIQK
+1317 
-1322 GFDEL
+1322 
-1327 GIDGQTYADEAA
+1327 
-1339 DKMVS
+1339 
-1344 GLFNTVTTTSY
+1344 
-1355 EGVQITTRSLK
+1355 
-1366 TDWEDILT
+1366 
-1374 NALDGASKAIDAEN
+1374 
-1388 YGKNMVDGFSNG
+1388 
-1400 VQSNSST
+1400 
-1407 ATNQVSDLMQAI
+1407 
-1419 DNAIHDSVLEFGS
+1419 S
-1432 PSKKTEEYGAWF
+1432 PSRVMAEIGGYTIA
-1444 VEGFNN
+1444 GFNN
-1450 GIANNTRTTVDA
+1450 GIIENIQTTMNS
-1462 INQWISN
+1462 IHEWISN
-1469 ISSVLSTEVWANIFN
+1469 IEAVLAPEVWANIFN
-1484 NISRGFQSKWLE
+1484 NIIRGFQYKWLE
-1496 FRSIWN
+1496 FRTFWN

-1557 GLSRIKNAMNNLISD
+1557 GLSRIKNAMNSLISD

-1646 AVAEVLAPYLSDIA
+1646 AVAEVLAPYLSEIA
-1660 DSNREIAERD
+1660 DNTRETAEKD

>member
-1 MAATTVDDLQIKIEA
+1 MAATTIDDLQIKIEA

-110 IVNVADSL
+110 IVNVANSL

-123 IKATQGAQNLVLI
+123 TKATQGAQNLVLI

-157 TGLTNTI
+157 TSLTNTI
-164 KAIAKLGGKTATQ
+164 KAIAKLGGNTVTQ

-188 LQNFVRQMN
+188 LQNFIRQMN

-318 GLFRNAIDI
+318 GLFRNAINI

-478 QAEKAMLRYQYVL
+478 QAEKAMLRYQYVI

-503 TADSWAN
+503 TADTWAN

-603 NNLHALDELNI
+603 TNLLAIDELNVL
-614 NNGYDNGTG
+614 NPDDSG

-633 AGGASGGK
+633 AGGGAGSGG
-641 LVQTDTIWKDFES
+641 LVKTDTIWKDFES

-659 YHLGRYISDALS
+659 YQLGEYIRDALIG
-671 KAMENI
+671 AMESI

-691 GLADFLNG
+691 GLAQFLNG
-699 LITPRLFGN
+699 LFAGSNGITLFGE

-713 AGALNTALEFLNSFG
+713 ASALNTVVYAALSFG
-728 TEFDWENFGKSIA
+728 KEFDFEQFGYNIA
-741 SGINRFFTTFNF
+741 DGINNFFATFDF
-753 GLLANTLNT
+753 AALAETLNT
-762 WVRGIETTIAS
+762 WA
-773 AIKDIK
+773 
-779 WNKIFDGVTE
+779 N
-789 FFLNLNL
+789 
-796 DTALLLTVAAIKKLN
+796 
-811 PEITKLGK
+811 
-819 RFNSFAKYGNA
+819 
-830 LLGTINGNA
+830 
-839 EAVGIL
+839 GIL
-845 SSRFPKLSNVIVA
+845 KVA
-858 TTRTFTSFRRAT
+858 S
-870 GSTMTATFG
+870 
-879 AIESG
+879 ES
-884 ISTLRNSLT
+884 
-893 AFQKGAIGITSI
+893 ITNI
-905 ISEFVLVKDAFYD
+905 DWK
-918 IASGSENLVRAIGQ
+918 
-932 IAIAAGV
+932 
-939 AGAALYVA
+939 
-947 FGPVGL
+947 
-953 AMAAVT
+953 
-959 GIAAAIMG
+959 
-967 IKASIEDAEL
+967 K
-977 STVFTALDST
+977 VFE
-987 GTVSMEHLGDVAKTT
+987 G
-1002 FSEITSDAEST
+1002 
-1013 KKSLDSIAESRESLN
+1013 
-1028 ETSENIGKLKTAI
+1028 
-1041 EMGAYTTGEKIP
+1041 
-1053 EIIQQYQSLLESS
+1053 
-1066 KNVFNEEYDVIVGNV
+1066 VGNV
-1081 VGAWKDILVAQGQS
+1081 VFNLDASAIVEVALLSLTWKNKTQILKTAGTTLLNIFTGGITLTKVLVSLKKISFALPGTPAFDVVATSILDTIGECIKNLIPDWANRALSRIGAGLVAGAVGGSWFPGVGTIAGAIIGAITGAISAIEIDGQGILKIIFDKIFNFDLTS
-1095 VPELVAQLASLRDS
+1095 SMFDSARENFAKGGINIVLGIIDGIAGVLDFVVEPIADLFTCVWDALCNVFGIHSPAETMKPIGRYIVLGIIEGLSNTIDEFIGTLENFASRSIVYLNEKVPEIINSISIFFREDLPK
-1109 GNEAFSGISSDLD
+1109 NIKEAFDNVMKKFSEWKNNAVLFVTEKVPEIANGI
-1122 SLIEQFNNGSISEQ
+1122 
-1136 EFLEKATP
+1136 
-1144 LIDKISAV
+1144 ID
-1152 NSDGS
+1152 
-1157 VDSAANSIRDFGG
+1157 
-1170 AMDISQYISNGE
+1170 
-1182 LDTEAFKGAINSV
+1182 AFKNL
-1195 VTEAQNGKDNLQSI
+1195 KDNLFDI
-1209 GDESRT
+1209 G
-1215 SIKDMQDQL
+1215 K
-1224 NALGI
+1224 NAINGLWDGMKNT
-1229 DSSSI
+1229 
-1234 DWSALY
+1234 W
-1240 GASDTQVQ
+1240 DTVKT
-1248 HGISDIDS
+1248 GISD
-1256 AYEQYANQ
+1256 
-1264 VQYNLISQLP
+1264 
-1274 SVVDQATADYE
+1274 
-1285 NLGWWQKLFTTRE
+1285 F
-1298 DYVDEAVSTW
+1298 
-1308 KDNVIAPAT
+1308 
-1317 TEIQK
+1317 
-1322 GFDEL
+1322 
-1327 GIDGQTYADEAA
+1327 
-1339 DKMVS
+1339 VS
-1344 GLFNTVTTTSY
+1344 G
-1355 EGVQITTRSLK
+1355 ITTVF
-1366 TDWEDILT
+1366 TDGLDI
-1374 NALDGASKAIDAEN
+1374 
-1388 YGKNMVDGFSNG
+1388 
-1400 VQSNSST
+1400 
-1407 ATNQVSDLMQAI
+1407 
-1419 DNAIHDSVLEFGS
+1419 HS
-1432 PSKKTEEYGAWF
+1432 PSRVMAEIGGYTIA
-1444 VEGFNN
+1444 GFNN
-1450 GIANNTRTTVDA
+1450 GIIENIQTTMNS
-1462 INQWISN
+1462 IHEWISN
-1469 ISSVLSTEVWANIFN
+1469 IEAVLAPEVWANIFN
-1484 NISRGFQSKWLE
+1484 NIIRGFQYKWLE
-1496 FRSIWN
+1496 FRTFWN

-1535 GFKGIVQMIGSVMNG
+1535 GFKGIVQMIGSVMNS

-1557 GLSRIKNAMNNLISD
+1557 GLSRIKNAMNSLISD

-1646 AVAEVLAPYLSDIA
+1646 AVAETLAPYLSDIA
-1660 DSNREIAERD
+1660 DSNREIAEKD
-1670 ASFTVDGRELVKA
+1670 TSFTVDGRELVKA
-1683 INEREARNGFSFT
+1683 ITEREARNGFSFT

>member
-1 MAATTVDDLQIKIEA
+1 MAATTIDDLQIKIEA

-110 IVNVADSL
+110 IVNVANSL

-123 IKATQGAQNLVLI
+123 TKATQGAQNLVLI

-157 TGLTNTI
+157 TGLNNTI

-248 PYISQNIIQMT
+248 PNVSQNIIQMT

-503 TADSWAN
+503 TADTWAN

-564 WKFEVSGGGVAE
+564 WKFEVSSGGVAD

-603 NNLHALDELNI
+603 TNLLAIDELNVL
-614 NNGYDNGTG
+614 NPDDSNSGF
-623 SGGSGSGAGG
+623 GGSGSGAGG
-633 AGGASGGK
+633 AGGGAGSGG
-641 LVQTDTIWKDFES
+641 LVKTDTIWKDFES

-659 YHLGRYISDALS
+659 YQLGEYIRDALIG
-671 KAMENI
+671 AMESI

-691 GLADFLNG
+691 GLAKFLNG
-699 LITPRLFGN
+699 LFAGSNGITLFGE

-713 AGALNTALEFLNSFG
+713 ASALNTVVYAALSFG
-728 TEFDWENFGKSIA
+728 KEFNFEQFGYNIA
-741 SGINRFFTTFNF
+741 DGINNFFATFDF
-753 GLLANTLNT
+753 AALAETLNT
-762 WVRGIETTIAS
+762 WA
-773 AIKDIK
+773 
-779 WNKIFDGVTE
+779 N
-789 FFLNLNL
+789 
-796 DTALLLTVAAIKKLN
+796 
-811 PEITKLGK
+811 
-819 RFNSFAKYGNA
+819 
-830 LLGTINGNA
+830 
-839 EAVGIL
+839 GIL
-845 SSRFPKLSNVIVA
+845 KVA
-858 TTRTFTSFRRAT
+858 S
-870 GSTMTATFG
+870 
-879 AIESG
+879 ES
-884 ISTLRNSLT
+884 
-893 AFQKGAIGITSI
+893 ITNI
-905 ISEFVLVKDAFYD
+905 DWK
-918 IASGSENLVRAIGQ
+918 
-932 IAIAAGV
+932 
-939 AGAALYVA
+939 
-947 FGPVGL
+947 
-953 AMAAVT
+953 
-959 GIAAAIMG
+959 
-967 IKASIEDAEL
+967 K
-977 STVFTALDST
+977 VFE
-987 GTVSMEHLGDVAKTT
+987 G
-1002 FSEITSDAEST
+1002 
-1013 KKSLDSIAESRESLN
+1013 
-1028 ETSENIGKLKTAI
+1028 
-1041 EMGAYTTGEKIP
+1041 
-1053 EIIQQYQSLLESS
+1053 
-1066 KNVFNEEYDVIVGNV
+1066 VGNV
-1081 VGAWKDILVAQGQS
+1081 VFNLDASAIVEVALLSLTWKNKTQILKTAGTTLLNIFTGGITLTKVLVSLKKISFALPGTPAFDVVATSILDTIGECIKNLIPDWANRALSRIGAGLVAGAVGGSWFPGVGTIAGAIIGAITGAISAIEIDGQGILKIIFDKIFNFDLTS
-1095 VPELVAQLASLRDS
+1095 SMFDSARENFAKGGINIVLGIIDGIAGVLDFVVEPIADLFTCVWDALCNVFGIHSPAETMKPIGRYIVLGIIEGLSNTIDEFIGTLENFASRSIAYLNEKVPEIISSISIFFREDLPQ
-1109 GNEAFSGISSDLD
+1109 NIKEAFDNVMKKFSEWKNNAVLFVTEKVPEIANGI
-1122 SLIEQFNNGSISEQ
+1122 
-1136 EFLEKATP
+1136 
-1144 LIDKISAV
+1144 ID
-1152 NSDGS
+1152 
-1157 VDSAANSIRDFGG
+1157 
-1170 AMDISQYISNGE
+1170 
-1182 LDTEAFKGAINSV
+1182 AFKNL
-1195 VTEAQNGKDNLQSI
+1195 KDNLFDI
-1209 GDESRT
+1209 G
-1215 SIKDMQDQL
+1215 K
-1224 NALGI
+1224 NAINGLWDGMKNTWDTVKTGI
-1229 DSSSI
+1229 
-1234 DWSALY
+1234 
-1240 GASDTQVQ
+1240 
-1248 HGISDIDS
+1248 
-1256 AYEQYANQ
+1256 
-1264 VQYNLISQLP
+1264 
-1274 SVVDQATADYE
+1274 AD
-1285 NLGWWQKLFTTRE
+1285 F
-1298 DYVDEAVSTW
+1298 
-1308 KDNVIAPAT
+1308 
-1317 TEIQK
+1317 
-1322 GFDEL
+1322 
-1327 GIDGQTYADEAA
+1327 
-1339 DKMVS
+1339 VS
-1344 GLFNTVTTTSY
+1344 G
-1355 EGVQITTRSLK
+1355 ITTGF
-1366 TDWEDILT
+1366 TDGLDI
-1374 NALDGASKAIDAEN
+1374 
-1388 YGKNMVDGFSNG
+1388 
-1400 VQSNSST
+1400 
-1407 ATNQVSDLMQAI
+1407 
-1419 DNAIHDSVLEFGS
+1419 HS
-1432 PSKKTEEYGAWF
+1432 PSRVMAEIGGYTIA
-1444 VEGFNN
+1444 GFNN
-1450 GIANNTRTTVDA
+1450 GIIENIQTTMNS
-1462 INQWISN
+1462 IHEWISN
-1469 ISSVLSTEVWANIFN
+1469 IEAVLAPEVWANIFN
-1484 NISRGFQSKWLE
+1484 NIIRGFQYKWLE
-1496 FRSIWN
+1496 FRTFWN

-1557 GLSRIKNAMNNLISD
+1557 GLSRIKNAMNSLISD

-1583 KLPHVNVATISKV
+1583 KLSHVNVATISKI

-1646 AVAEVLAPYLSDIA
+1646 AVSEILAPYLSDIA
-1660 DSNREIAERD
+1660 DSNREIAEKD

-1683 INEREARNGFSFT
+1683 INERESRNGFSFT

>member
-1 MAATTVDDLQIKIEA
+1 MAATTIDDLQIKIEA

-110 IVNVADSL
+110 IVNVANSL

-123 IKATQGAQNLVLI
+123 KNATQGAQNLVLI

-271 SGTAARS
+271 SGTASRS

-289 AGNARNSAFS
+289 AGNARKSAFS

-491 ANTTAAQGDFAR
+491 ANTTTAQGDFAR
-503 TADSWAN
+503 TADTWAN

-603 NNLHALDELNI
+603 TNLLAIDELNVL
-614 NNGYDNGTG
+614 NPDDSNSG

-633 AGGASGGK
+633 AGGGAGSGG
-641 LVQTDTIWKDFES
+641 LVKTDTIWKDFES

-659 YHLGRYISDALS
+659 YQLGEYIRDALIG
-671 KAMENI
+671 AMESI

-691 GLADFLNG
+691 GLAQFLNG
-699 LITPRLFGN
+699 LFAGSNGITLFGE

-713 AGALNTALEFLNSFG
+713 ASALNTVVYAALSFG
-728 TEFDWENFGKSIA
+728 KEFNFEQFGYNIA
-741 SGINRFFTTFNF
+741 DGINNFFATFDF
-753 GLLANTLNT
+753 SALAETLNT
-762 WVRGIETTIAS
+762 WA
-773 AIKDIK
+773 
-779 WNKIFDGVTE
+779 N
-789 FFLNLNL
+789 
-796 DTALLLTVAAIKKLN
+796 
-811 PEITKLGK
+811 
-819 RFNSFAKYGNA
+819 
-830 LLGTINGNA
+830 
-839 EAVGIL
+839 GIL
-845 SSRFPKLSNVIVA
+845 KVA
-858 TTRTFTSFRRAT
+858 S
-870 GSTMTATFG
+870 
-879 AIESG
+879 ES
-884 ISTLRNSLT
+884 
-893 AFQKGAIGITSI
+893 ITNI
-905 ISEFVLVKDAFYD
+905 DWK
-918 IASGSENLVRAIGQ
+918 
-932 IAIAAGV
+932 
-939 AGAALYVA
+939 
-947 FGPVGL
+947 
-953 AMAAVT
+953 
-959 GIAAAIMG
+959 
-967 IKASIEDAEL
+967 K
-977 STVFTALDST
+977 VFE
-987 GTVSMEHLGDVAKTT
+987 G
-1002 FSEITSDAEST
+1002 
-1013 KKSLDSIAESRESLN
+1013 
-1028 ETSENIGKLKTAI
+1028 
-1041 EMGAYTTGEKIP
+1041 
-1053 EIIQQYQSLLESS
+1053 
-1066 KNVFNEEYDVIVGNV
+1066 VGNV
-1081 VGAWKDILVAQGQS
+1081 VFNLDASAIVEVALLSLTWKNKTQILKTAGTTLLNIFTGGITLTKVLVSLKKISFALPGTPAFDVVATSILDTIGECIKNLIPDWANRALSRIGAGLVAGAVGGSWFPGVGTIAGAIIGAITGAISAIEIDGQGILKIIFDKIFNFDLTS
-1095 VPELVAQLASLRDS
+1095 SMFDSARENFAKGGINIVLGIIDGIAGVLDFIVEPIADLFTCVWDALCNVFGIHSPAETMKPIGRYIVLGIIEGLSNTIDEFIGTLENFASRSIAYLNEKVPEIINSISIFFREDLPK
-1109 GNEAFSGISSDLD
+1109 NIKEAFDNVMKKFSEWKNNAVLFVTEKVPEIANGI
-1122 SLIEQFNNGSISEQ
+1122 
-1136 EFLEKATP
+1136 
-1144 LIDKISAV
+1144 ID
-1152 NSDGS
+1152 
-1157 VDSAANSIRDFGG
+1157 
-1170 AMDISQYISNGE
+1170 
-1182 LDTEAFKGAINSV
+1182 AFKNL
-1195 VTEAQNGKDNLQSI
+1195 KDNLFDI
-1209 GDESRT
+1209 G
-1215 SIKDMQDQL
+1215 K
-1224 NALGI
+1224 NAINGLWDGMKNT
-1229 DSSSI
+1229 
-1234 DWSALY
+1234 W
-1240 GASDTQVQ
+1240 DTVKT
-1248 HGISDIDS
+1248 GISD
-1256 AYEQYANQ
+1256 
-1264 VQYNLISQLP
+1264 
-1274 SVVDQATADYE
+1274 
-1285 NLGWWQKLFTTRE
+1285 F
-1298 DYVDEAVSTW
+1298 
-1308 KDNVIAPAT
+1308 
-1317 TEIQK
+1317 
-1322 GFDEL
+1322 
-1327 GIDGQTYADEAA
+1327 
-1339 DKMVS
+1339 VS
-1344 GLFNTVTTTSY
+1344 G
-1355 EGVQITTRSLK
+1355 ITTVF
-1366 TDWEDILT
+1366 TDGLDI
-1374 NALDGASKAIDAEN
+1374 
-1388 YGKNMVDGFSNG
+1388 
-1400 VQSNSST
+1400 
-1407 ATNQVSDLMQAI
+1407 
-1419 DNAIHDSVLEFGS
+1419 HS
-1432 PSKKTEEYGAWF
+1432 PSRVMAEIGGYTIA
-1444 VEGFNN
+1444 GFNN
-1450 GIANNTRTTVDA
+1450 GIIENIQTTMNS
-1462 INQWISN
+1462 IHEWISN
-1469 ISSVLSTEVWANIFN
+1469 IEAVLAPEVWANIFN
-1484 NISRGFQSKWLE
+1484 NIIRGFQYKWLE
-1496 FRSIWN
+1496 FRTFWN

-1557 GLSRIKNAMNNLISD
+1557 GLSRIKNAMNSLISD

-1583 KLPHVNVATISKV
+1583 KLSHVNVATISKV

-1646 AVAEVLAPYLSDIA
+1646 AVVEALAPYLSDIA
-1660 DSNREIAERD
+1660 DSNREIAEKD
-1670 ASFTVDGRELVKA
+1670 TSFTVDGRELVKA
-1683 INEREARNGFSFT
+1683 ITEREARNGFSFT

>member
-1 MAATTVDDLQIKIEA
+1 MAATTIDDLQIKIEA

-44 KMSGVAIGLN
+44 KMSGVSIGLN

-76 KVAGVDSAQISR
+76 KVAGVNSAQISR

-98 SVSGGFNTDMTG
+98 SISGSFNTDMTG
-110 IVNVADSL
+110 IVNVANSL

-289 AGNARNSAFS
+289 AGNASKSAFS

-503 TADSWAN
+503 TADTWHN
-510 QVRILKQNFQQ
+510 TVVRLKQSFQQ

-590 STGKAADNTKKMK
+590 STGKAADNTNKMK

-623 SGGSGSGAGG
+623 SVGSGSGAGG
-633 AGGASGGK
+633 AGGGAGSGG
-641 LVQTDTIWKDFES
+641 LVKTDTIWKDFES

-659 YHLGRYISDALS
+659 YQLGEYIRDALIG
-671 KAMENI
+671 AMESI

-691 GLADFLNG
+691 GLAQFLNG
-699 LITPRLFGN
+699 LFAGSNGITLFGE

-713 AGALNTALEFLNSFG
+713 ASALNTVVYAALSFG
-728 TEFDWENFGKSIA
+728 KEFNFEQFGYNIA
-741 SGINRFFTTFNF
+741 DGINNFFATFDF
-753 GLLANTLNT
+753 AALAETLNT
-762 WVRGIETTIAS
+762 WANGILKVASESITNIDWKKVFEGIGNVVFNLDAS
-773 AIKDIK
+773 AIVEVALLSLTWK
-779 WNKIFDGVTE
+779 NKTQILKTAGTTLLNIFTGGITLTKVLVSLKKISFALPGTPAFDVVATSI
-789 FFLNLNL
+789 L
-796 DTALLLTVAAIKKLN
+796 DTIGECIKNLIPDWANRAL
-811 PEITKLGK
+811 
-819 RFNSFAKYGNA
+819 
-830 LLGTINGNA
+830 
-839 EAVGIL
+839 
-845 SSRFPKLSNVIVA
+845 SRI
-858 TTRTFTSFRRAT
+858 
-870 GSTMTATFG
+870 G
-879 AIESG
+879 AG
-884 ISTLRNSLT
+884 L
-893 AFQKGAIGITSI
+893 
-905 ISEFVLVKDAFYD
+905 
-918 IASGSENLVRAIGQ
+918 
-932 IAIAAGV
+932 V
-939 AGAALYVA
+939 AGAVGGSWFPGVGTIAGAIIGAITGAISAIEIDGQSILKIIFDKIFNFDLTSSMFDSARENFAKGGINIVLGIIDGIAGVLDFVVEPIADLFTCVWDALCNVFGIHSPAETMKPIGRYIVLGIIEGLSNTIDEFIGTLENFASRSIAYLNEKVPEIINSISIFFREDLPKNIKEA
-947 FGPVGL
+947 FDNVMKKFSEWKNNAVLFVTEKVPEIANGIIDAFKNLKDNLFDIGKNAINGL
-953 AMAAVT
+953 WDGMKNTWDTVKT
-959 GIAAAIMG
+959 GIADFVSG
-967 IKASIEDAEL
+967 I
-977 STVFTALDST
+977 
-987 GTVSMEHLGDVAKTT
+987 
-1002 FSEITSDAEST
+1002 
-1013 KKSLDSIAESRESLN
+1013 
-1028 ETSENIGKLKTAI
+1028 
-1041 EMGAYTTGEKIP
+1041 TTGFTDG
-1053 EIIQQYQSLLESS
+1053 L
-1066 KNVFNEEYDVIVGNV
+1066 
-1081 VGAWKDILVAQGQS
+1081 DI
-1095 VPELVAQLASLRDS
+1095 
-1109 GNEAFSGISSDLD
+1109 
-1122 SLIEQFNNGSISEQ
+1122 
-1136 EFLEKATP
+1136 
-1144 LIDKISAV
+1144 
-1152 NSDGS
+1152 
-1157 VDSAANSIRDFGG
+1157 
-1170 AMDISQYISNGE
+1170 
-1182 LDTEAFKGAINSV
+1182 
-1195 VTEAQNGKDNLQSI
+1195 
-1209 GDESRT
+1209 
-1215 SIKDMQDQL
+1215 
-1224 NALGI
+1224 
-1229 DSSSI
+1229 
-1234 DWSALY
+1234 
-1240 GASDTQVQ
+1240 
-1248 HGISDIDS
+1248 H
-1256 AYEQYANQ
+1256 
-1264 VQYNLISQLP
+1264 
-1274 SVVDQATADYE
+1274 
-1285 NLGWWQKLFTTRE
+1285 
-1298 DYVDEAVSTW
+1298 
-1308 KDNVIAPAT
+1308 
-1317 TEIQK
+1317 
-1322 GFDEL
+1322 
-1327 GIDGQTYADEAA
+1327 
-1339 DKMVS
+1339 
-1344 GLFNTVTTTSY
+1344 
-1355 EGVQITTRSLK
+1355 
-1366 TDWEDILT
+1366 
-1374 NALDGASKAIDAEN
+1374 
-1388 YGKNMVDGFSNG
+1388 
-1400 VQSNSST
+1400 
-1407 ATNQVSDLMQAI
+1407 
-1419 DNAIHDSVLEFGS
+1419 S
-1432 PSKKTEEYGAWF
+1432 PSRVMAEIGGYTIA
-1444 VEGFNN
+1444 GFNN
-1450 GIANNTRTTVDA
+1450 GIIENIQTTMNS
-1462 INQWISN
+1462 IHEWISN
-1469 ISSVLSTEVWANIFN
+1469 IEAVLAPEVWSNIFN
-1484 NISRGFQSKWLE
+1484 NIIRGFQYKWLE
-1496 FRSIWN
+1496 FRTFWN

-1513 TPWFAVAK
+1513 TPWFAIAK

-1557 GLSRIKNAMNNLISD
+1557 GLSRIKNAMNSLISD

-1646 AVAEVLAPYLSDIA
+1646 AVAEVLAPYLSEIA
-1660 DSNREIAERD
+1660 DNTRETAEKD

>member
-1 MAATTVDDLQIKIEA
+1 MAATTIDDLQIKIEA

-67 ITTLATAMG
+67 ITTLATAME

-98 SVSGGFNTDMTG
+98 SISGGFNTDMTG
-110 IVNVADSL
+110 IVNVANSL

-123 IKATQGAQNLVLI
+123 KNATQGAQNLVLI

-289 AGNARNSAFS
+289 AGNASKSAFS

-503 TADSWAN
+503 TADTWAN

-564 WKFEVSGGGVAE
+564 WKFEVSGGGVAD

-603 NNLHALDELNI
+603 TNLLAIDELNVL
-614 NNGYDNGTG
+614 NPDDSDTG
-623 SGGSGSGAGG
+623 SGGSGSDAGG
-633 AGGASGGK
+633 AGGGAGSGG
-641 LVQTDTIWKDFES
+641 LVKTDTIWKDFES

-659 YHLGRYISDALS
+659 YQLGEYIRDALIG
-671 KAMENI
+671 AMESI

-691 GLADFLNG
+691 GLAEFLNG
-699 LITPRLFGN
+699 LFAGSNGITLFGE

-713 AGALNTALEFLNSFG
+713 ASALNTVVYAALSFG
-728 TEFDWENFGKSIA
+728 KEFNFEQFGYNIA
-741 SGINRFFTTFNF
+741 DGINNFFATFDF
-753 GLLANTLNT
+753 AALAETLNT
-762 WVRGIETTIAS
+762 WANGIWNVLTTAISNIDWMTAYNKIVEFLENIDIKTIAITIGMLSIKNILGANIASSALGFVGKSISQKIGSAIASSLGIEMAAGGGIGKALTLAGGKMGSTLLIGAKAVLGNKEAQLVFSNPVAAAASGIETTVNPIIAS
-773 AIKDIK
+773 LSGITGIVTGAGIAIWNFVSMWQNGFSIIKEVIMGIGIALAAVGAVILGAPALVAAVIAGIVAAVATIVIVIKDHWEEIVSFFTSTIPAW
-779 WNKIFDGVTE
+779 WNGTALPFIQSIPEKFMELVDNIATFISELPGKIGYWLGYAFGSFVSWISDTISFVTE
-789 FFLNLNL
+789 K
-796 DTALLLTVAAIKKLN
+796 V
-811 PEITKLGK
+811 PEIIDSIVKW
-819 RFNSFAKYGNA
+819 FADLPDKIHN
-830 LLGTINGNA
+830 
-839 EAVGIL
+839 
-845 SSRFPKLSNVIVA
+845 K
-858 TTRTFTSFRRAT
+858 
-870 GSTMTATFG
+870 
-879 AIESG
+879 
-884 ISTLRNSLT
+884 
-893 AFQKGAIGITSI
+893 
-905 ISEFVLVKDAFYD
+905 FVLVLQKLSQWKDDAVTFVAQKVPEIANGIIDAFKNLKDNLFD
-918 IASGSENLVRAIGQ
+918 IGKNAIN
-932 IAIAAGV
+932 
-939 AGAALYVA
+939 
-947 FGPVGL
+947 GL
-953 AMAAVT
+953 WDGMKNTWDTVKT
-959 GIAAAIMG
+959 GIADFVSG
-967 IKASIEDAEL
+967 I
-977 STVFTALDST
+977 
-987 GTVSMEHLGDVAKTT
+987 
-1002 FSEITSDAEST
+1002 
-1013 KKSLDSIAESRESLN
+1013 
-1028 ETSENIGKLKTAI
+1028 
-1041 EMGAYTTGEKIP
+1041 TTGFTDG
-1053 EIIQQYQSLLESS
+1053 L
-1066 KNVFNEEYDVIVGNV
+1066 
-1081 VGAWKDILVAQGQS
+1081 DI
-1095 VPELVAQLASLRDS
+1095 
-1109 GNEAFSGISSDLD
+1109 
-1122 SLIEQFNNGSISEQ
+1122 
-1136 EFLEKATP
+1136 
-1144 LIDKISAV
+1144 
-1152 NSDGS
+1152 
-1157 VDSAANSIRDFGG
+1157 
-1170 AMDISQYISNGE
+1170 
-1182 LDTEAFKGAINSV
+1182 
-1195 VTEAQNGKDNLQSI
+1195 
-1209 GDESRT
+1209 
-1215 SIKDMQDQL
+1215 
-1224 NALGI
+1224 
-1229 DSSSI
+1229 
-1234 DWSALY
+1234 
-1240 GASDTQVQ
+1240 
-1248 HGISDIDS
+1248 H
-1256 AYEQYANQ
+1256 
-1264 VQYNLISQLP
+1264 
-1274 SVVDQATADYE
+1274 
-1285 NLGWWQKLFTTRE
+1285 
-1298 DYVDEAVSTW
+1298 
-1308 KDNVIAPAT
+1308 
-1317 TEIQK
+1317 
-1322 GFDEL
+1322 
-1327 GIDGQTYADEAA
+1327 
-1339 DKMVS
+1339 
-1344 GLFNTVTTTSY
+1344 
-1355 EGVQITTRSLK
+1355 
-1366 TDWEDILT
+1366 
-1374 NALDGASKAIDAEN
+1374 
-1388 YGKNMVDGFSNG
+1388 
-1400 VQSNSST
+1400 
-1407 ATNQVSDLMQAI
+1407 
-1419 DNAIHDSVLEFGS
+1419 S
-1432 PSKKTEEYGAWF
+1432 PSRVMAEIGGYTIA
-1444 VEGFNN
+1444 GFNN
-1450 GIANNTRTTVDA
+1450 GIIENIQTTMNS
-1462 INQWISN
+1462 IHEWISN
-1469 ISSVLSTEVWANIFN
+1469 IEAVLAPEVWSNIFN
-1484 NISRGFQSKWLE
+1484 NIIRGFQYKWLE
-1496 FRSIWN
+1496 FRTFWN

-1513 TPWFAVAK
+1513 TPWFAIAK

-1557 GLSRIKNAMNNLISD
+1557 GLSRIKNAMNSLISD

-1646 AVAEVLAPYLSDIA
+1646 AVAEVLAPYLSEIA
-1660 DSNREIAERD
+1660 DNTRETAEKD

>member
-1 MAATTVDDLQIKIEA
+1 MAATTIDDLQIKIEA

-110 IVNVADSL
+110 IVNVANSL

-123 IKATQGAQNLVLI
+123 TKATQGAQNLVLI

-164 KAIAKLGGKTATQ
+164 KAIAKLGGNTVTQ

-188 LQNFVRQMN
+188 LQNFIRQMN

-503 TADSWAN
+503 TADTWAN

-564 WKFEVSGGGVAE
+564 WKFEVSGGGVAD

-603 NNLHALDELNI
+603 NNLHVLDELNI
-614 NNGYDNGTG
+614 NNGDDNGAG

-633 AGGASGGK
+633 AGGGAGSGG
-641 LVQTDTIWKDFES
+641 LVKTDTIWKDFES

-659 YHLGRYISDALS
+659 YQLGEYIRDALIG
-671 KAMENI
+671 AMESI

-691 GLADFLNG
+691 GLAQFLNG
-699 LITPRLFGN
+699 LFAGSNGITLFGE

-713 AGALNTALEFLNSFG
+713 ASALNTVVYAALSFG
-728 TEFDWENFGKSIA
+728 KEFNFEQFGYNIA
-741 SGINRFFTTFNF
+741 DGINNFFATFDF
-753 GLLANTLNT
+753 AALAETLNT
-762 WVRGIETTIAS
+762 WA
-773 AIKDIK
+773 
-779 WNKIFDGVTE
+779 N
-789 FFLNLNL
+789 
-796 DTALLLTVAAIKKLN
+796 
-811 PEITKLGK
+811 
-819 RFNSFAKYGNA
+819 
-830 LLGTINGNA
+830 
-839 EAVGIL
+839 GIL
-845 SSRFPKLSNVIVA
+845 KVA
-858 TTRTFTSFRRAT
+858 S
-870 GSTMTATFG
+870 
-879 AIESG
+879 ES
-884 ISTLRNSLT
+884 
-893 AFQKGAIGITSI
+893 ITNI
-905 ISEFVLVKDAFYD
+905 DWK
-918 IASGSENLVRAIGQ
+918 
-932 IAIAAGV
+932 
-939 AGAALYVA
+939 
-947 FGPVGL
+947 
-953 AMAAVT
+953 
-959 GIAAAIMG
+959 
-967 IKASIEDAEL
+967 K
-977 STVFTALDST
+977 VFE
-987 GTVSMEHLGDVAKTT
+987 G
-1002 FSEITSDAEST
+1002 
-1013 KKSLDSIAESRESLN
+1013 
-1028 ETSENIGKLKTAI
+1028 
-1041 EMGAYTTGEKIP
+1041 
-1053 EIIQQYQSLLESS
+1053 
-1066 KNVFNEEYDVIVGNV
+1066 VGNV
-1081 VGAWKDILVAQGQS
+1081 VFNLDASAIVEVALLSLTWKNKTQILKTAGTTLLNIFTGGITLTKVLVSLKKISFALPGTPAFDVVATSILDTIGECIKNLIPDWANRALSRIGAGLVAGAVGGSWFPGVGTIAGAIIGAITGAISAIEIDGQGILKIIFDKIFNFDLTS
-1095 VPELVAQLASLRDS
+1095 SMFDSARENFAKGGINIVLGIIDGIAGVLDFVVEPIADLFTCVWDALCNVFGIHSPAETMKPIGRYIVLGIIEGLSNTIDEFIGTLENFASRSIAYLNEKVPEIINSISIFFREDLPK
-1109 GNEAFSGISSDLD
+1109 NIKEAFDNVMKKFSEWKNNAVLFATEKVPEIANGI
-1122 SLIEQFNNGSISEQ
+1122 
-1136 EFLEKATP
+1136 
-1144 LIDKISAV
+1144 ID
-1152 NSDGS
+1152 
-1157 VDSAANSIRDFGG
+1157 
-1170 AMDISQYISNGE
+1170 
-1182 LDTEAFKGAINSV
+1182 AFKNL
-1195 VTEAQNGKDNLQSI
+1195 KDNLFDI
-1209 GDESRT
+1209 G
-1215 SIKDMQDQL
+1215 K
-1224 NALGI
+1224 NAINGLWDGMKNTWDTVKTGI
-1229 DSSSI
+1229 
-1234 DWSALY
+1234 
-1240 GASDTQVQ
+1240 
-1248 HGISDIDS
+1248 
-1256 AYEQYANQ
+1256 
-1264 VQYNLISQLP
+1264 
-1274 SVVDQATADYE
+1274 AD
-1285 NLGWWQKLFTTRE
+1285 F
-1298 DYVDEAVSTW
+1298 
-1308 KDNVIAPAT
+1308 
-1317 TEIQK
+1317 
-1322 GFDEL
+1322 
-1327 GIDGQTYADEAA
+1327 
-1339 DKMVS
+1339 VS
-1344 GLFNTVTTTSY
+1344 G
-1355 EGVQITTRSLK
+1355 ITTGF
-1366 TDWEDILT
+1366 TDGLDI
-1374 NALDGASKAIDAEN
+1374 
-1388 YGKNMVDGFSNG
+1388 
-1400 VQSNSST
+1400 
-1407 ATNQVSDLMQAI
+1407 
-1419 DNAIHDSVLEFGS
+1419 HS
-1432 PSKKTEEYGAWF
+1432 PSRVMAEIGGYTIA
-1444 VEGFNN
+1444 GFNN
-1450 GIANNTRTTVDA
+1450 GIIENIQTTMNS
-1462 INQWISN
+1462 IHEWISN
-1469 ISSVLSTEVWANIFN
+1469 IEAVLAPEVWANIFN
-1484 NISRGFQSKWLE
+1484 NIIRGFQYKWLE
-1496 FRSIWN
+1496 FRTFWN

-1557 GLSRIKNAMNNLISD
+1557 GLSRIKNAMNSLISD

-1646 AVAEVLAPYLSDIA
+1646 AVAEVLTPYLSDIA
-1660 DSNREIAERD
+1660 DSNREIAEKD

-1683 INEREARNGFSFT
+1683 INERESRNGFSFT

>member
-1 MAATTVDDLQIKIEA
+1 MAATTIDDLQIKIEA

-110 IVNVADSL
+110 IVNVANSL

-123 IKATQGAQNLVLI
+123 KNATQGAQNLVLI

-271 SGTAARS
+271 SGTASRS

-289 AGNARNSAFS
+289 AGNARKSAFS

-491 ANTTAAQGDFAR
+491 ANTTTAQGDFAR
-503 TADSWAN
+503 TADTWAN

-603 NNLHALDELNI
+603 TNLLAIDELNVL
-614 NNGYDNGTG
+614 NPDDSDTG

-633 AGGASGGK
+633 AGGGAGSGG
-641 LVQTDTIWKDFES
+641 LVKTDTIWKDFES

-659 YHLGRYISDALS
+659 YQLGEYIRDALIG
-671 KAMENI
+671 AMESI

-691 GLADFLNG
+691 GLAQFLNG
-699 LITPRLFGN
+699 LFAGSNGITLFGE

-713 AGALNTALEFLNSFG
+713 ASALNTVVYAALSFG
-728 TEFDWENFGKSIA
+728 KEFNFEQFGYNIA
-741 SGINRFFTTFNF
+741 DGINNFFATFDF
-753 GLLANTLNT
+753 SALAETLNT
-762 WVRGIETTIAS
+762 WA
-773 AIKDIK
+773 
-779 WNKIFDGVTE
+779 N
-789 FFLNLNL
+789 
-796 DTALLLTVAAIKKLN
+796 
-811 PEITKLGK
+811 
-819 RFNSFAKYGNA
+819 
-830 LLGTINGNA
+830 
-839 EAVGIL
+839 GIL
-845 SSRFPKLSNVIVA
+845 KVA
-858 TTRTFTSFRRAT
+858 S
-870 GSTMTATFG
+870 
-879 AIESG
+879 ES
-884 ISTLRNSLT
+884 
-893 AFQKGAIGITSI
+893 ITNI
-905 ISEFVLVKDAFYD
+905 DWK
-918 IASGSENLVRAIGQ
+918 
-932 IAIAAGV
+932 
-939 AGAALYVA
+939 
-947 FGPVGL
+947 
-953 AMAAVT
+953 
-959 GIAAAIMG
+959 
-967 IKASIEDAEL
+967 K
-977 STVFTALDST
+977 VFE
-987 GTVSMEHLGDVAKTT
+987 G
-1002 FSEITSDAEST
+1002 
-1013 KKSLDSIAESRESLN
+1013 
-1028 ETSENIGKLKTAI
+1028 
-1041 EMGAYTTGEKIP
+1041 
-1053 EIIQQYQSLLESS
+1053 
-1066 KNVFNEEYDVIVGNV
+1066 VGNV
-1081 VGAWKDILVAQGQS
+1081 VFNLDASAIVEVALLSLTWKNKTQILKTAGTTLLNIFTGGITLTKVLVSLKKISFALPGTPAFDVVATSILDTIGECIKNLIPDWANRALSRIGAGLVAGAVGGSWFPGVGTIAGAIIGAITGAISAIEIDGQGILKIIFDKIFNFDLTS
-1095 VPELVAQLASLRDS
+1095 SMFDSARENFAKGGINIVLGIIDGIAGVLDFIVEPIADLFTCVWDALCNVFGIHSPAETMKPIGRYIVLGIIEGLSNTIDEFIGTLENFASRSIAYLNEKVPEIINSISIFFREDLPK
-1109 GNEAFSGISSDLD
+1109 NIKEAFDNVIKKFSEWKNNAVLFVTEKVPEIANGI
-1122 SLIEQFNNGSISEQ
+1122 
-1136 EFLEKATP
+1136 
-1144 LIDKISAV
+1144 ID
-1152 NSDGS
+1152 
-1157 VDSAANSIRDFGG
+1157 
-1170 AMDISQYISNGE
+1170 
-1182 LDTEAFKGAINSV
+1182 AFKNL
-1195 VTEAQNGKDNLQSI
+1195 KDNLFDI
-1209 GDESRT
+1209 G
-1215 SIKDMQDQL
+1215 K
-1224 NALGI
+1224 NAINGLWDGMKNT
-1229 DSSSI
+1229 
-1234 DWSALY
+1234 W
-1240 GASDTQVQ
+1240 DTVKT
-1248 HGISDIDS
+1248 GISD
-1256 AYEQYANQ
+1256 
-1264 VQYNLISQLP
+1264 
-1274 SVVDQATADYE
+1274 
-1285 NLGWWQKLFTTRE
+1285 F
-1298 DYVDEAVSTW
+1298 
-1308 KDNVIAPAT
+1308 
-1317 TEIQK
+1317 
-1322 GFDEL
+1322 
-1327 GIDGQTYADEAA
+1327 
-1339 DKMVS
+1339 VS
-1344 GLFNTVTTTSY
+1344 G
-1355 EGVQITTRSLK
+1355 ITTVF
-1366 TDWEDILT
+1366 TDGLDI
-1374 NALDGASKAIDAEN
+1374 
-1388 YGKNMVDGFSNG
+1388 
-1400 VQSNSST
+1400 
-1407 ATNQVSDLMQAI
+1407 
-1419 DNAIHDSVLEFGS
+1419 HS
-1432 PSKKTEEYGAWF
+1432 PSRVMAEIGGYTIA
-1444 VEGFNN
+1444 GFNN
-1450 GIANNTRTTVDA
+1450 GIIENIQTTMNS
-1462 INQWISN
+1462 IHEWISN
-1469 ISSVLSTEVWANIFN
+1469 IEAVLAPEVWANIFN
-1484 NISRGFQSKWLE
+1484 NIIRGFQYKWLE
-1496 FRSIWN
+1496 FRTFWN

-1557 GLSRIKNAMNNLISD
+1557 GLSRIKNAMNSLISD

-1583 KLPHVNVATISKV
+1583 KLSHVNVATISKV

-1646 AVAEVLAPYLSDIA
+1646 AVVEALAPYLSDIA
-1660 DSNREIAERD
+1660 DSNREIAEKD
-1670 ASFTVDGRELVKA
+1670 TSFTVDGRELVKA
-1683 INEREARNGFSFT
+1683 ITEREARNGFSFT

>member
-1 MAATTVDDLQIKIEA
+1 MAATTIDDLQIKIEA

-88 VAGSMTQLKN
+88 VAGSMMQLKN

-110 IVNVADSL
+110 IVNVANSL

-123 IKATQGAQNLVLI
+123 TKATQGAQNLVLI

-164 KAIAKLGGKTATQ
+164 KAIAKLGGKTTTQ

-259 TALANLARTGAS
+259 TALANLARTGSS

-289 AGNARNSAFS
+289 AGNARKSAFS

-381 DVGGKQIENANRFLN
+381 DVGSKQIENANRFLN
-396 GATDGYIGLSD
+396 GATEGYIGLSD

-503 TADSWAN
+503 TADTWAN

-576 DWSDAASSADDLAD
+576 DWSNAASSADDLAD

-603 NNLHALDELNI
+603 TNLLAIDELNVL
-614 NNGYDNGTG
+614 NPDDSNSG

-633 AGGASGGK
+633 TGGASSGK

-659 YHLGRYISDALS
+659 YQLGEYIRDALIG
-671 KAMENI
+671 AMESI

-691 GLADFLNG
+691 GLAQFLNG
-699 LITPRLFGN
+699 LFAGSNGITLFGE

-713 AGALNTALEFLNSFG
+713 SSALNTVVYAALSFG
-728 TEFDWENFGKSIA
+728 KEFNFEQFGYNIA
-741 SGINRFFTTFNF
+741 DGINNFFATFDF
-753 GLLANTLNT
+753 SALAETLNT
-762 WVRGIETTIAS
+762 WA
-773 AIKDIK
+773 
-779 WNKIFDGVTE
+779 N
-789 FFLNLNL
+789 
-796 DTALLLTVAAIKKLN
+796 
-811 PEITKLGK
+811 
-819 RFNSFAKYGNA
+819 
-830 LLGTINGNA
+830 
-839 EAVGIL
+839 GIL
-845 SSRFPKLSNVIVA
+845 KVA
-858 TTRTFTSFRRAT
+858 
-870 GSTMTATFG
+870 
-879 AIESG
+879 
-884 ISTLRNSLT
+884 
-893 AFQKGAIGITSI
+893 
-905 ISEFVLVKDAFYD
+905 SE
-918 IASGSENLVRAIGQ
+918 
-932 IAIAAGV
+932 
-939 AGAALYVA
+939 
-947 FGPVGL
+947 
-953 AMAAVT
+953 
-959 GIAAAIMG
+959 
-967 IKASIEDAEL
+967 
-977 STVFTALDST
+977 
-987 GTVSMEHLGDVAKTT
+987 
-1002 FSEITSDAEST
+1002 
-1013 KKSLDSIAESRESLN
+1013 SIA
-1028 ETSENIGKLKTAI
+1028 NIDW
-1041 EMGAYTTGEKIP
+1041 EK
-1053 EIIQQYQSLLESS
+1053 
-1066 KNVFNEEYDVIVGNV
+1066 VFEGVGNV
-1081 VGAWKDILVAQGQS
+1081 VFNLDASAIVEVALLSLTWKNKTQILKTAGTTLLNIFTGGITLTKVLVSLKKISFALPGTPAFDVVATSILDTIGECIKNLIPDWANRALSRIGAGLVAGAVGGSWFPGVGTIAGAIIGAITGAISAIEIDGQGILKIIFDKIFNFDLTS
-1095 VPELVAQLASLRDS
+1095 SMFDSARENFAKGGINIVLGIIDGIAGVLDFVVEPIADLFTCVWDALCNVFGIHSPAETMKPIGRYIVLGIIEGLSNTIDEFIGTLENFASRSIAYLNEKVPEIINSISIFFREDLPK
-1109 GNEAFSGISSDLD
+1109 NIKEAFDNVMKKFSEWKNNAVLFVTEKVPEIANGI
-1122 SLIEQFNNGSISEQ
+1122 
-1136 EFLEKATP
+1136 
-1144 LIDKISAV
+1144 ID
-1152 NSDGS
+1152 
-1157 VDSAANSIRDFGG
+1157 
-1170 AMDISQYISNGE
+1170 
-1182 LDTEAFKGAINSV
+1182 AFKNL
-1195 VTEAQNGKDNLQSI
+1195 KDNLFDI
-1209 GDESRT
+1209 G
-1215 SIKDMQDQL
+1215 K
-1224 NALGI
+1224 NAINGLWDGMKNTWDTVKTGI
-1229 DSSSI
+1229 
-1234 DWSALY
+1234 
-1240 GASDTQVQ
+1240 
-1248 HGISDIDS
+1248 
-1256 AYEQYANQ
+1256 
-1264 VQYNLISQLP
+1264 
-1274 SVVDQATADYE
+1274 AD
-1285 NLGWWQKLFTTRE
+1285 F
-1298 DYVDEAVSTW
+1298 
-1308 KDNVIAPAT
+1308 
-1317 TEIQK
+1317 
-1322 GFDEL
+1322 
-1327 GIDGQTYADEAA
+1327 
-1339 DKMVS
+1339 VS
-1344 GLFNTVTTTSY
+1344 G
-1355 EGVQITTRSLK
+1355 ITTGF
-1366 TDWEDILT
+1366 TDGLDI
-1374 NALDGASKAIDAEN
+1374 
-1388 YGKNMVDGFSNG
+1388 
-1400 VQSNSST
+1400 
-1407 ATNQVSDLMQAI
+1407 
-1419 DNAIHDSVLEFGS
+1419 HS
-1432 PSKKTEEYGAWF
+1432 PSRVMAEIGGYTIA
-1444 VEGFNN
+1444 GFNN
-1450 GIANNTRTTVDA
+1450 GIIENIQTTMNS
-1462 INQWISN
+1462 IREWISN
-1469 ISSVLSTEVWANIFN
+1469 IEAVLAPEVWANIFN
-1484 NISRGFQSKWLE
+1484 NIIRGFQYKWLE
-1496 FRSIWN
+1496 FRTFWN

-1557 GLSRIKNAMNNLISD
+1557 GLSRIKNAMNSLISD

-1646 AVAEVLAPYLSDIA
+1646 AISEILTPYLSDIA
-1660 DSNREIAERD
+1660 DSNREIAEKD

-1683 INEREARNGFSFT
+1683 INERESRNGFSFT

>member
-1 MAATTVDDLQIKIEA
+1 MAATTIDDLQIKIEA

-110 IVNVADSL
+110 IVNVANSL

-123 IKATQGAQNLVLI
+123 TKATQGAQNLVLI

-157 TGLTNTI
+157 TGLNNTI

-248 PYISQNIIQMT
+248 PNVSQNIIQMT

-429 DQADV
+429 DQAYV

-503 TADSWAN
+503 TADTWAN
-510 QVRILKQNFQQ
+510 QVRILKQSFQQ
-521 LGGIIGGA
+521 LGSIIGGA

-564 WKFEVSGGGVAE
+564 WKFEVSSGGVAD

-603 NNLHALDELNI
+603 TNLLAIDELNVL
-614 NNGYDNGTG
+614 NPDDSNSGF
-623 SGGSGSGAGG
+623 GGSGSGAGG
-633 AGGASGGK
+633 AGGGAGSGG
-641 LVQTDTIWKDFES
+641 LVKTDTIWKDFES

-659 YHLGRYISDALS
+659 YQLGEYIRDALIG
-671 KAMENI
+671 AMESI

-691 GLADFLNG
+691 GLAKFLNG
-699 LITPRLFGN
+699 LFAGSNGITLFGE

-713 AGALNTALEFLNSFG
+713 ASALNTVVYAALSFG
-728 TEFDWENFGKSIA
+728 KEFNFEQFGYNIA
-741 SGINRFFTTFNF
+741 DGINNFFATFDF
-753 GLLANTLNT
+753 VALAETLNT
-762 WVRGIETTIAS
+762 WVNGIWNVLTTAISNIDWMTAYNKIVEFLENIDIKTIAITIGMLSIKNILGANIASSALGFVGKSISQKIGSAIASSLGIEMAAGGGIGKALTLAGGKMGSTLLLGAKAVLGNKEAQLVFSNPVAAAASGIETTVNPIIAS
-773 AIKDIK
+773 LSGITGIVTGAGIAIWNFVSMWQNGFSIIKEVIMGIGIALAAVGAVILGAPALVAAVIAGIVAAVATIVIVIKDHWEEIVSFFTSTIPAW
-779 WNKIFDGVTE
+779 WNGTALPFIQSIPEKFMELVDNIATFISELPGKIGYWLGYAFGSFVSWISDTISFVTE
-789 FFLNLNL
+789 K
-796 DTALLLTVAAIKKLN
+796 V
-811 PEITKLGK
+811 PEIIDSIVKW
-819 RFNSFAKYGNA
+819 FADLPDKIHN
-830 LLGTINGNA
+830 
-839 EAVGIL
+839 
-845 SSRFPKLSNVIVA
+845 K
-858 TTRTFTSFRRAT
+858 
-870 GSTMTATFG
+870 
-879 AIESG
+879 
-884 ISTLRNSLT
+884 
-893 AFQKGAIGITSI
+893 
-905 ISEFVLVKDAFYD
+905 FVLVLQKLSQWKDDAVTFVTQKVPEIANGIIDAFKNLKDNLFD
-918 IASGSENLVRAIGQ
+918 IGKNAIN
-932 IAIAAGV
+932 
-939 AGAALYVA
+939 
-947 FGPVGL
+947 GL
-953 AMAAVT
+953 WDGMKNTWDTVKT
-959 GIAAAIMG
+959 GIADFVSG
-967 IKASIEDAEL
+967 I
-977 STVFTALDST
+977 
-987 GTVSMEHLGDVAKTT
+987 
-1002 FSEITSDAEST
+1002 
-1013 KKSLDSIAESRESLN
+1013 
-1028 ETSENIGKLKTAI
+1028 
-1041 EMGAYTTGEKIP
+1041 TTGFTDG
-1053 EIIQQYQSLLESS
+1053 L
-1066 KNVFNEEYDVIVGNV
+1066 
-1081 VGAWKDILVAQGQS
+1081 DI
-1095 VPELVAQLASLRDS
+1095 
-1109 GNEAFSGISSDLD
+1109 
-1122 SLIEQFNNGSISEQ
+1122 
-1136 EFLEKATP
+1136 
-1144 LIDKISAV
+1144 
-1152 NSDGS
+1152 
-1157 VDSAANSIRDFGG
+1157 
-1170 AMDISQYISNGE
+1170 
-1182 LDTEAFKGAINSV
+1182 
-1195 VTEAQNGKDNLQSI
+1195 
-1209 GDESRT
+1209 
-1215 SIKDMQDQL
+1215 
-1224 NALGI
+1224 
-1229 DSSSI
+1229 
-1234 DWSALY
+1234 
-1240 GASDTQVQ
+1240 
-1248 HGISDIDS
+1248 H
-1256 AYEQYANQ
+1256 
-1264 VQYNLISQLP
+1264 
-1274 SVVDQATADYE
+1274 
-1285 NLGWWQKLFTTRE
+1285 
-1298 DYVDEAVSTW
+1298 
-1308 KDNVIAPAT
+1308 
-1317 TEIQK
+1317 
-1322 GFDEL
+1322 
-1327 GIDGQTYADEAA
+1327 
-1339 DKMVS
+1339 
-1344 GLFNTVTTTSY
+1344 
-1355 EGVQITTRSLK
+1355 
-1366 TDWEDILT
+1366 
-1374 NALDGASKAIDAEN
+1374 
-1388 YGKNMVDGFSNG
+1388 
-1400 VQSNSST
+1400 
-1407 ATNQVSDLMQAI
+1407 
-1419 DNAIHDSVLEFGS
+1419 S
-1432 PSKKTEEYGAWF
+1432 PSRVMAEIGGYTIA
-1444 VEGFNN
+1444 GFNN
-1450 GIANNTRTTVDA
+1450 GIIENIQTTMNS
-1462 INQWISN
+1462 IHEWISN
-1469 ISSVLSTEVWANIFN
+1469 IEAVLAPEVWANIFN
-1484 NISRGFQSKWLE
+1484 NIIRGFQYKWLE
-1496 FRSIWN
+1496 FRTFWN

-1557 GLSRIKNAMNNLISD
+1557 GLSRIKNAMNSLISD

-1660 DSNREIAERD
+1660 NSNREIAEKD

>member
-1 MAATTVDDLQIKIEA
+1 MAATTIDDLQIKIEA

-88 VAGSMTQLKN
+88 VAGSMTQLRN

-110 IVNVADSL
+110 IVNVANSL

-123 IKATQGAQNLVLI
+123 KNATQGAQNLVLI

-289 AGNARNSAFS
+289 AGNARKSAFS

-381 DVGGKQIENANRFLN
+381 DVGGKQIENANSFLS

-503 TADSWAN
+503 TADTWAN

-633 AGGASGGK
+633 AGGGAGSGG
-641 LVQTDTIWKDFES
+641 LVKTDTIWKDFES

-659 YHLGRYISDALS
+659 YQLGEYIRDALIG
-671 KAMENI
+671 AMESI

-691 GLADFLNG
+691 GLAQFLNG
-699 LITPRLFGN
+699 LFAGSNGITLFGE

-713 AGALNTALEFLNSFG
+713 ASALNTVVYAALSFG
-728 TEFDWENFGKSIA
+728 KGFNFEQFGYNIA
-741 SGINRFFTTFNF
+741 DGINNFFATFDF
-753 GLLANTLNT
+753 TALAETLNT
-762 WVRGIETTIAS
+762 WA
-773 AIKDIK
+773 
-779 WNKIFDGVTE
+779 N
-789 FFLNLNL
+789 
-796 DTALLLTVAAIKKLN
+796 
-811 PEITKLGK
+811 
-819 RFNSFAKYGNA
+819 
-830 LLGTINGNA
+830 
-839 EAVGIL
+839 GIL
-845 SSRFPKLSNVIVA
+845 KVA
-858 TTRTFTSFRRAT
+858 S
-870 GSTMTATFG
+870 
-879 AIESG
+879 ES
-884 ISTLRNSLT
+884 
-893 AFQKGAIGITSI
+893 ITNI
-905 ISEFVLVKDAFYD
+905 DWK
-918 IASGSENLVRAIGQ
+918 
-932 IAIAAGV
+932 
-939 AGAALYVA
+939 
-947 FGPVGL
+947 
-953 AMAAVT
+953 
-959 GIAAAIMG
+959 
-967 IKASIEDAEL
+967 K
-977 STVFTALDST
+977 VFE
-987 GTVSMEHLGDVAKTT
+987 G
-1002 FSEITSDAEST
+1002 
-1013 KKSLDSIAESRESLN
+1013 
-1028 ETSENIGKLKTAI
+1028 
-1041 EMGAYTTGEKIP
+1041 
-1053 EIIQQYQSLLESS
+1053 
-1066 KNVFNEEYDVIVGNV
+1066 VGNV
-1081 VGAWKDILVAQGQS
+1081 VFNLDASAIVEVALLSLTWKNKTQILKTAGTTLLNIFTGGITLTKVLVSLKKISFALPGTPAFDVVATNILDTIGECIKNLIPDWANRVLSRIGAGLVAGAVGGSWFPGVGTIAGAIIGAITGAISAIEIDGQGILKIIFDKIFNFDLTS
-1095 VPELVAQLASLRDS
+1095 SMFDSARENFAKGGINIVLGIIDGIAGVLDFVVEPIADLFTCVWDALCNVFGIHSPAETMKPIGRYIVLGIIEGLSNTIDEFIGTLENFASRSIAYLNEKVPEIINSISIFFREDLPK
-1109 GNEAFSGISSDLD
+1109 NIKEAFDNVMKKFSEWKNNAVLFVTEKVPEIANGI
-1122 SLIEQFNNGSISEQ
+1122 
-1136 EFLEKATP
+1136 
-1144 LIDKISAV
+1144 ID
-1152 NSDGS
+1152 
-1157 VDSAANSIRDFGG
+1157 
-1170 AMDISQYISNGE
+1170 
-1182 LDTEAFKGAINSV
+1182 AFKNL
-1195 VTEAQNGKDNLQSI
+1195 KDNLFDI
-1209 GDESRT
+1209 GE
-1215 SIKDMQDQL
+1215 
-1224 NALGI
+1224 NAINGLWDGMKNTWDTVKTGI
-1229 DSSSI
+1229 TD
-1234 DWSALY
+1234 
-1240 GASDTQVQ
+1240 
-1248 HGISDIDS
+1248 
-1256 AYEQYANQ
+1256 
-1264 VQYNLISQLP
+1264 
-1274 SVVDQATADYE
+1274 
-1285 NLGWWQKLFTTRE
+1285 F
-1298 DYVDEAVSTW
+1298 
-1308 KDNVIAPAT
+1308 
-1317 TEIQK
+1317 
-1322 GFDEL
+1322 
-1327 GIDGQTYADEAA
+1327 
-1339 DKMVS
+1339 VS
-1344 GLFNTVTTTSY
+1344 G
-1355 EGVQITTRSLK
+1355 ITTGF
-1366 TDWEDILT
+1366 TDGLDI
-1374 NALDGASKAIDAEN
+1374 
-1388 YGKNMVDGFSNG
+1388 
-1400 VQSNSST
+1400 
-1407 ATNQVSDLMQAI
+1407 
-1419 DNAIHDSVLEFGS
+1419 HS
-1432 PSKKTEEYGAWF
+1432 PSRVMAEIGGYTIA
-1444 VEGFNN
+1444 GFNN
-1450 GIANNTRTTVDA
+1450 GIIENIQTTMNS
-1462 INQWISN
+1462 IHEWISN
-1469 ISSVLSTEVWANIFN
+1469 IEAVLAPEVWANIFN
-1484 NISRGFQSKWLE
+1484 NIIRGFQYKWLE
-1496 FRSIWN
+1496 FRTFWN

-1557 GLSRIKNAMNNLISD
+1557 GLSRIKNAMNSLISD

-1646 AVAEVLAPYLSDIA
+1646 AVVEALAPYLSDIA
-1660 DSNREIAERD
+1660 DSNREIAEKD

>member
-1 MAATTVDDLQIKIEA
+1 MAATTIDDLQIKIEA

-110 IVNVADSL
+110 IVNVANSL

-123 IKATQGAQNLVLI
+123 TKATQGAQNLVLI

-157 TGLTNTI
+157 TGLNNTI

-248 PYISQNIIQMT
+248 PNVSQNIIQMT

-429 DQADV
+429 DQAYV

-503 TADSWAN
+503 TADTWAN
-510 QVRILKQNFQQ
+510 QVRILKQSFQQ
-521 LGGIIGGA
+521 LGSIIGGA

-564 WKFEVSGGGVAE
+564 WKFEVSSGGVAD

-603 NNLHALDELNI
+603 TNLLAIDELNVL
-614 NNGYDNGTG
+614 NPDDSNSGF
-623 SGGSGSGAGG
+623 GGSGSGAGG
-633 AGGASGGK
+633 AGGGAGSGG
-641 LVQTDTIWKDFES
+641 LVKTDTIWKDFES

-659 YHLGRYISDALS
+659 YQLGEYIRDALIG
-671 KAMENI
+671 AMESI

-691 GLADFLNG
+691 GLAKFLNG
-699 LITPRLFGN
+699 LFAGSNGITLFGE

-713 AGALNTALEFLNSFG
+713 ASALNTVVYAALSFG
-728 TEFDWENFGKSIA
+728 KEFNFEQFGYNIA
-741 SGINRFFTTFNF
+741 DGINNFFATFDF
-753 GLLANTLNT
+753 AALAETLNT
-762 WVRGIETTIAS
+762 WA
-773 AIKDIK
+773 
-779 WNKIFDGVTE
+779 N
-789 FFLNLNL
+789 
-796 DTALLLTVAAIKKLN
+796 
-811 PEITKLGK
+811 
-819 RFNSFAKYGNA
+819 
-830 LLGTINGNA
+830 
-839 EAVGIL
+839 GIL
-845 SSRFPKLSNVIVA
+845 KVA
-858 TTRTFTSFRRAT
+858 S
-870 GSTMTATFG
+870 
-879 AIESG
+879 ES
-884 ISTLRNSLT
+884 
-893 AFQKGAIGITSI
+893 ITNI
-905 ISEFVLVKDAFYD
+905 DWK
-918 IASGSENLVRAIGQ
+918 
-932 IAIAAGV
+932 
-939 AGAALYVA
+939 
-947 FGPVGL
+947 
-953 AMAAVT
+953 
-959 GIAAAIMG
+959 
-967 IKASIEDAEL
+967 K
-977 STVFTALDST
+977 VFE
-987 GTVSMEHLGDVAKTT
+987 G
-1002 FSEITSDAEST
+1002 
-1013 KKSLDSIAESRESLN
+1013 
-1028 ETSENIGKLKTAI
+1028 
-1041 EMGAYTTGEKIP
+1041 
-1053 EIIQQYQSLLESS
+1053 
-1066 KNVFNEEYDVIVGNV
+1066 VGNV
-1081 VGAWKDILVAQGQS
+1081 VFNLDASAIVEVALLSLTWKNKTQILKTAGTTLLNIFTGGITLTKVLVSLKKISFALPGTPAFDVVATSILDTIGECIKNLIPDWANRALSRIGAGLVAGAVGGSWFPGVGTIAGAIIGAITGAISAIEIDGQGILKIIFDKIFNFDLTS
-1095 VPELVAQLASLRDS
+1095 SMFDSARENFAKGGINIVLGIIDGIAGVLDFVVEPIADLFTCVWDALCNVFGIHSPAETMKPIGRYIVLGIIEGLSNTIDEFIGTLENFASRSIAYLNEKVPEIISSISIFFREDLPQ
-1109 GNEAFSGISSDLD
+1109 NIKEAFDNVMKKFSEWKNNAVLFVTEKVPEIANGI
-1122 SLIEQFNNGSISEQ
+1122 
-1136 EFLEKATP
+1136 
-1144 LIDKISAV
+1144 ID
-1152 NSDGS
+1152 
-1157 VDSAANSIRDFGG
+1157 
-1170 AMDISQYISNGE
+1170 
-1182 LDTEAFKGAINSV
+1182 AFKNL
-1195 VTEAQNGKDNLQSI
+1195 KDNLFDI
-1209 GDESRT
+1209 G
-1215 SIKDMQDQL
+1215 K
-1224 NALGI
+1224 NAINGLWDGMKNT
-1229 DSSSI
+1229 
-1234 DWSALY
+1234 W
-1240 GASDTQVQ
+1240 DTVKT
-1248 HGISDIDS
+1248 GISD
-1256 AYEQYANQ
+1256 
-1264 VQYNLISQLP
+1264 
-1274 SVVDQATADYE
+1274 
-1285 NLGWWQKLFTTRE
+1285 F
-1298 DYVDEAVSTW
+1298 
-1308 KDNVIAPAT
+1308 
-1317 TEIQK
+1317 
-1322 GFDEL
+1322 
-1327 GIDGQTYADEAA
+1327 
-1339 DKMVS
+1339 VS
-1344 GLFNTVTTTSY
+1344 G
-1355 EGVQITTRSLK
+1355 ITTVF
-1366 TDWEDILT
+1366 TDGLDI
-1374 NALDGASKAIDAEN
+1374 
-1388 YGKNMVDGFSNG
+1388 
-1400 VQSNSST
+1400 
-1407 ATNQVSDLMQAI
+1407 
-1419 DNAIHDSVLEFGS
+1419 HS
-1432 PSKKTEEYGAWF
+1432 PSRVMAEIGGYTIA
-1444 VEGFNN
+1444 GFNN
-1450 GIANNTRTTVDA
+1450 GIIENIQTTMNS
-1462 INQWISN
+1462 IHEWISN
-1469 ISSVLSTEVWANIFN
+1469 IEAVLAPEVWANIFN
-1484 NISRGFQSKWLE
+1484 NIIRGFQYKWLE
-1496 FRSIWN
+1496 FRTFWN

-1557 GLSRIKNAMNNLISD
+1557 GLSRIKNAMNSLISD

-1646 AVAEVLAPYLSDIA
+1646 AVAEVLAPYLSEIA
-1660 DSNREIAERD
+1660 DNTRETAEKD

-1683 INEREARNGFSFT
+1683 INERESRNGFSFT

>member
-1 MAATTVDDLQIKIEA
+1 MAATTIDDLQIKIEA

-110 IVNVADSL
+110 IVNVANSL

-123 IKATQGAQNLVLI
+123 TKATQGAQNLVLI

-197 QIGSMSFDNK
+197 QIGSMSFDSK

-289 AGNARNSAFS
+289 AGNARKSAFS

-318 GLFRNAIDI
+318 GLFRDAIDI

-503 TADSWAN
+503 TADTWAN
-510 QVRILKQNFQQ
+510 QVRILKQSFQQ

-564 WKFEVSGGGVAE
+564 WKFEVSGGGVADE
-576 DWSDAASSADDLAD
+576 WSDAASSADDLAD

-614 NNGYDNGTG
+614 NNGDDNGTG

-633 AGGASGGK
+633 AGGGAGSGG
-641 LVQTDTIWKDFES
+641 LVKTDTIWKDFES

-659 YHLGRYISDALS
+659 YQLGEYIRDALIG
-671 KAMENI
+671 AMESI

-691 GLADFLNG
+691 GLAQFLNG
-699 LITPRLFGN
+699 LFAGSNGITLFGE

-713 AGALNTALEFLNSFG
+713 ASALNTVVYAALSFG
-728 TEFDWENFGKSIA
+728 KEFNFEQFGYNIA
-741 SGINRFFTTFNF
+741 DGINNFFATFDF
-753 GLLANTLNT
+753 AALAETLNT
-762 WVRGIETTIAS
+762 WA
-773 AIKDIK
+773 
-779 WNKIFDGVTE
+779 N
-789 FFLNLNL
+789 
-796 DTALLLTVAAIKKLN
+796 
-811 PEITKLGK
+811 
-819 RFNSFAKYGNA
+819 
-830 LLGTINGNA
+830 
-839 EAVGIL
+839 GIL
-845 SSRFPKLSNVIVA
+845 KVA
-858 TTRTFTSFRRAT
+858 S
-870 GSTMTATFG
+870 
-879 AIESG
+879 ES
-884 ISTLRNSLT
+884 
-893 AFQKGAIGITSI
+893 ITNI
-905 ISEFVLVKDAFYD
+905 DWK
-918 IASGSENLVRAIGQ
+918 
-932 IAIAAGV
+932 
-939 AGAALYVA
+939 
-947 FGPVGL
+947 
-953 AMAAVT
+953 
-959 GIAAAIMG
+959 
-967 IKASIEDAEL
+967 K
-977 STVFTALDST
+977 VFE
-987 GTVSMEHLGDVAKTT
+987 G
-1002 FSEITSDAEST
+1002 
-1013 KKSLDSIAESRESLN
+1013 
-1028 ETSENIGKLKTAI
+1028 
-1041 EMGAYTTGEKIP
+1041 
-1053 EIIQQYQSLLESS
+1053 
-1066 KNVFNEEYDVIVGNV
+1066 VGNV
-1081 VGAWKDILVAQGQS
+1081 VFNLDASAIVEVALLSLTWKNKTQILKTAGTTLLNIFTGGITLSKLLVSLKKISFALPGTPAFDVVATSILDTIGECIKNLIPDWANRTLSRIGAGLVAGAVGGSWFPGVGTIAGAIIGAITGAISAIEIDGQS
-1095 VPELVAQLASLRDS
+1095 ILKIIFDKIFNFDLTSSMFDSARENFAKGGINIVLGIIDGIAGVLDFVVEPIADLFTCIWDALCNVFGIHSPAETMKPIGRYIVLGIIEGLSNTIDEFIGTLENFASRSIAYLNEKVPEIINSISIFFREDLPK
-1109 GNEAFSGISSDLD
+1109 NIKEAFDNVMKKFSEWKNNAVLFVTEKVPEIANGI
-1122 SLIEQFNNGSISEQ
+1122 
-1136 EFLEKATP
+1136 
-1144 LIDKISAV
+1144 ID
-1152 NSDGS
+1152 
-1157 VDSAANSIRDFGG
+1157 
-1170 AMDISQYISNGE
+1170 
-1182 LDTEAFKGAINSV
+1182 AFKNL
-1195 VTEAQNGKDNLQSI
+1195 KDNLFDI
-1209 GDESRT
+1209 G
-1215 SIKDMQDQL
+1215 K
-1224 NALGI
+1224 NAINGLWDGMKNTWDTVKTGI
-1229 DSSSI
+1229 
-1234 DWSALY
+1234 
-1240 GASDTQVQ
+1240 
-1248 HGISDIDS
+1248 
-1256 AYEQYANQ
+1256 
-1264 VQYNLISQLP
+1264 
-1274 SVVDQATADYE
+1274 AD
-1285 NLGWWQKLFTTRE
+1285 F
-1298 DYVDEAVSTW
+1298 
-1308 KDNVIAPAT
+1308 
-1317 TEIQK
+1317 
-1322 GFDEL
+1322 
-1327 GIDGQTYADEAA
+1327 
-1339 DKMVS
+1339 VS
-1344 GLFNTVTTTSY
+1344 G
-1355 EGVQITTRSLK
+1355 ITTGF
-1366 TDWEDILT
+1366 TDGLDI
-1374 NALDGASKAIDAEN
+1374 
-1388 YGKNMVDGFSNG
+1388 
-1400 VQSNSST
+1400 
-1407 ATNQVSDLMQAI
+1407 
-1419 DNAIHDSVLEFGS
+1419 HS
-1432 PSKKTEEYGAWF
+1432 PSRVMAEIGGYTIA
-1444 VEGFNN
+1444 GFNN
-1450 GIANNTRTTVDA
+1450 GIIENIQTTMNS
-1462 INQWISN
+1462 IHEWISN
-1469 ISSVLSTEVWANIFN
+1469 IEAVLAPEVWANIFN
-1484 NISRGFQSKWLE
+1484 NIIRGFQYKWLE
-1496 FRSIWN
+1496 FRTFWN

-1557 GLSRIKNAMNNLISD
+1557 GLSRIKNAMNSLISD

-1583 KLPHVNVATISKV
+1583 KLSHVNVATISKV

-1646 AVAEVLAPYLSDIA
+1646 AVTEALAPYLSEIA
-1660 DSNREIAERD
+1660 DNTRETAEKD
-1670 ASFTVDGRELVKA
+1670 ASINVDGRELVNA
-1683 INEREARNGFSFT
+1683 INNRISRNGFSFT

>member
-1 MAATTVDDLQIKIEA
+1 MAATTIDDLQIKIEA

-76 KVAGVDSAQISR
+76 KVAGVDSAQIYR

-98 SVSGGFNTDMTG
+98 SVSGGFNTDITG
-110 IVNVADSL
+110 IVNVANSL

-123 IKATQGAQNLVLI
+123 KNATQGAQNLVLI

-238 KYLFETLSKA
+238 KYLFDTLSKA

-289 AGNARNSAFS
+289 AGNARKSAFS

-318 GLFRNAIDI
+318 GLFRDAIDI

-503 TADSWAN
+503 TADTWAN

-603 NNLHALDELNI
+603 TNLLAIDELNVL
-614 NNGYDNGTG
+614 NPDDSDTG
-623 SGGSGSGAGG
+623 SVGSGSGAGG
-633 AGGASGGK
+633 AGGGAGSGG
-641 LVQTDTIWKDFES
+641 LVKTDTIWKDFES

-659 YHLGRYISDALS
+659 YQLGEYIRDALIG
-671 KAMENI
+671 AMESI

-691 GLADFLNG
+691 GLAQFLNG
-699 LITPRLFGN
+699 LFAGSNGITLFGE

-713 AGALNTALEFLNSFG
+713 ASALNTVVYAALSFG
-728 TEFDWENFGKSIA
+728 KEFNFEQFGYNIA
-741 SGINRFFTTFNF
+741 DGINNFFATFDF
-753 GLLANTLNT
+753 AALAETLNT
-762 WVRGIETTIAS
+762 WANGIWNVLTTAISNIDWMTAYNKIVEFLENIDIKTIAITIGMLSIKNILGANIASSALGFVGKSISQKIGSAIASSLGIEMAAGGGIGKALTLAGGKMGSTLLLGAKAVLGNKEAQLVFSNPVAAAASGIETTVNPIIAS
-773 AIKDIK
+773 LSGITGIVTGAGIAIWNFVSMWQNGFSIIKEVIMGIGIALAAVGAVILGAPALVAAVIAGIVAAVATIVIVIKDHWEEIVSFFTSTIPAWWNGTALPFIQSIPEKFMELVDNIATFISELPGKIGYWLGYAFGSFVSWISDTISFVTEKVPEIIDSIIK
-779 WNKIFDGVTE
+779 WFADLPDKIHNK
-789 FFLNLNL
+789 
-796 DTALLLTVAAIKKLN
+796 
-811 PEITKLGK
+811 
-819 RFNSFAKYGNA
+819 
-830 LLGTINGNA
+830 
-839 EAVGIL
+839 
-845 SSRFPKLSNVIVA
+845 
-858 TTRTFTSFRRAT
+858 
-870 GSTMTATFG
+870 
-879 AIESG
+879 
-884 ISTLRNSLT
+884 
-893 AFQKGAIGITSI
+893 
-905 ISEFVLVKDAFYD
+905 FVLVLQKLSQWKDDAVTFVTQKVPEIANGIIDAFKNLKDNLFD
-918 IASGSENLVRAIGQ
+918 IGKNAIN
-932 IAIAAGV
+932 
-939 AGAALYVA
+939 
-947 FGPVGL
+947 GL
-953 AMAAVT
+953 WDGMKNTWDTVKT
-959 GIAAAIMG
+959 GIADFVSG
-967 IKASIEDAEL
+967 I
-977 STVFTALDST
+977 
-987 GTVSMEHLGDVAKTT
+987 
-1002 FSEITSDAEST
+1002 
-1013 KKSLDSIAESRESLN
+1013 
-1028 ETSENIGKLKTAI
+1028 
-1041 EMGAYTTGEKIP
+1041 TTGFTDG
-1053 EIIQQYQSLLESS
+1053 L
-1066 KNVFNEEYDVIVGNV
+1066 
-1081 VGAWKDILVAQGQS
+1081 DI
-1095 VPELVAQLASLRDS
+1095 
-1109 GNEAFSGISSDLD
+1109 
-1122 SLIEQFNNGSISEQ
+1122 
-1136 EFLEKATP
+1136 
-1144 LIDKISAV
+1144 
-1152 NSDGS
+1152 
-1157 VDSAANSIRDFGG
+1157 
-1170 AMDISQYISNGE
+1170 
-1182 LDTEAFKGAINSV
+1182 
-1195 VTEAQNGKDNLQSI
+1195 
-1209 GDESRT
+1209 
-1215 SIKDMQDQL
+1215 
-1224 NALGI
+1224 
-1229 DSSSI
+1229 
-1234 DWSALY
+1234 
-1240 GASDTQVQ
+1240 
-1248 HGISDIDS
+1248 H
-1256 AYEQYANQ
+1256 
-1264 VQYNLISQLP
+1264 
-1274 SVVDQATADYE
+1274 
-1285 NLGWWQKLFTTRE
+1285 
-1298 DYVDEAVSTW
+1298 
-1308 KDNVIAPAT
+1308 
-1317 TEIQK
+1317 
-1322 GFDEL
+1322 
-1327 GIDGQTYADEAA
+1327 
-1339 DKMVS
+1339 
-1344 GLFNTVTTTSY
+1344 
-1355 EGVQITTRSLK
+1355 
-1366 TDWEDILT
+1366 
-1374 NALDGASKAIDAEN
+1374 
-1388 YGKNMVDGFSNG
+1388 
-1400 VQSNSST
+1400 
-1407 ATNQVSDLMQAI
+1407 
-1419 DNAIHDSVLEFGS
+1419 S
-1432 PSKKTEEYGAWF
+1432 PSRVMAEIGGYTIA
-1444 VEGFNN
+1444 GFNN
-1450 GIANNTRTTVDA
+1450 GIIENIQTTMNS
-1462 INQWISN
+1462 IHEWISN
-1469 ISSVLSTEVWANIFN
+1469 IEAVLAPEVWANIFN
-1484 NISRGFQSKWLE
+1484 NIIRGFQYKWLE
-1496 FRSIWN
+1496 FRTFWN

-1550 MIDVFNA
+1550 MIDVFNS
-1557 GLSRIKNAMNNLISD
+1557 GLSRIKNAMNSLISD

-1646 AVAEVLAPYLSDIA
+1646 AVAEVLAPYLSEIA
-1660 DSNREIAERD
+1660 DNTRETAEKD

>member
-1 MAATTVDDLQIKIEA
+1 MAATTIDDLQIKIEA

-54 SITRAS
+54 SITKAS

-76 KVAGVDSAQISR
+76 KIAGVDSAQISR

-110 IVNVADSL
+110 IVNVANSL

-123 IKATQGAQNLVLI
+123 KNATQGAQNLVLI

-147 NSVGT
+147 NSAGT

-238 KYLFETLSKA
+238 KYLFDTLSKA

-289 AGNARNSAFS
+289 AGNARKSAFS

-342 GNMEYK
+342 GDMEYK

-381 DVGGKQIENANRFLN
+381 DIGSKQIEKANSFLS
-396 GATDGYIGLSD
+396 GATDGYVGLSD
-407 SMSDVSLN
+407 SLSDVSLN
-415 LTKLTADMASFYDK
+415 LTKLTADIASFYDK

-503 TADSWAN
+503 TADTWAN
-510 QVRILKQNFQQ
+510 QVRILKQSFQQ

-564 WKFEVSGGGVAE
+564 WKFEVSGGGVAD

-603 NNLHALDELNI
+603 NNLLAIDELNVL
-614 NNGYDNGTG
+614 NQDDSDAG

-633 AGGASGGK
+633 ASGASGGK

-659 YHLGRYISDALS
+659 YQLGEYIRDALIG
-671 KAMENI
+671 AMESI

-691 GLADFLNG
+691 GLAQFLNG
-699 LITPRLFGN
+699 LFAGSNGITLFGE

-713 AGALNTALEFLNSFG
+713 ASALNTVIYAALAFG
-728 TEFDWENFGKSIA
+728 QEFDFEQFGYNIA
-741 SGINRFFTTFNF
+741 DGINNFFATFDF
-753 GLLANTLNT
+753 AALAETLNT
-762 WVRGIETTIAS
+762 WANGIWNVLTTAISNIDWMTAYNKIVEFLENIDIKTIAITIGMLSIKNILGANIASSALSFVGKSISQKIGSAIASSLGIEMAAGGGIGRALTLAGKEMGSTLLLGAKAVLGNKEAELIFSNPVAAAASGIETTVNPIIAS
-773 AIKDIK
+773 LSGI
-779 WNKIFDGVTE
+779 
-789 FFLNLNL
+789 
-796 DTALLLTVAAIKKLN
+796 
-811 PEITKLGK
+811 
-819 RFNSFAKYGNA
+819 
-830 LLGTINGNA
+830 
-839 EAVGIL
+839 VGI
-845 SSRFPKLSNVIVA
+845 V
-858 TTRTFTSFRRAT
+858 T
-870 GSTMTATFG
+870 GAG
-879 AIESG
+879 
-884 ISTLRNSLT
+884 
-893 AFQKGAIGITSI
+893 
-905 ISEFVLVKDAFYD
+905 
-918 IASGSENLVRAIGQ
+918 
-932 IAIAAGV
+932 IAIWNFVSMWQNGFSIV
-939 AGAALYVA
+939 KE
-947 FGPVGL
+947 
-953 AMAAVT
+953 
-959 GIAAAIMG
+959 AIMG
-967 IKASIEDAEL
+967 IGIALAAVGAVILGAPALAAAVIAGIVAAVATIVIVVKEHWEEIVSFFT
-977 STVFTALDST
+977 STIPAWWNGTALPFIQSIPDKFMELVDNIATFISELP
-987 GTVSMEHLGDVAKTT
+987 GKIGYWLGYAFGSFVSW
-1002 FSEITSDAEST
+1002 
-1013 KKSLDSIAESRESLN
+1013 IADTISFV
-1028 ETSENIGKLKTAI
+1028 T
-1041 EMGAYTTGEKIP
+1041 EKVP
-1053 EIIQQYQSLLESS
+1053 EIIDS
-1066 KNVFNEEYDVIVGNV
+1066 IVKWFADLPDKIHNKFV
-1081 VGAWKDILVAQGQS
+1081 LVLQKLSQWKDDAVTFVTQK
-1095 VPELVAQLASLRDS
+1095 VPEIANGIID
-1109 GNEAFSGISSDLD
+1109 AFKNLKDDLFDIGKNAINGLWDGMKNTWDTVKTGIADFVSGITTGFTDGLD
-1122 SLIEQFNNGSISEQ
+1122 
-1136 EFLEKATP
+1136 
-1144 LIDKISAV
+1144 
-1152 NSDGS
+1152 
-1157 VDSAANSIRDFGG
+1157 
-1170 AMDISQYISNGE
+1170 
-1182 LDTEAFKGAINSV
+1182 
-1195 VTEAQNGKDNLQSI
+1195 
-1209 GDESRT
+1209 
-1215 SIKDMQDQL
+1215 
-1224 NALGI
+1224 
-1229 DSSSI
+1229 
-1234 DWSALY
+1234 
-1240 GASDTQVQ
+1240 
-1248 HGISDIDS
+1248 
-1256 AYEQYANQ
+1256 
-1264 VQYNLISQLP
+1264 
-1274 SVVDQATADYE
+1274 
-1285 NLGWWQKLFTTRE
+1285 
-1298 DYVDEAVSTW
+1298 
-1308 KDNVIAPAT
+1308 
-1317 TEIQK
+1317 
-1322 GFDEL
+1322 
-1327 GIDGQTYADEAA
+1327 
-1339 DKMVS
+1339 
-1344 GLFNTVTTTSY
+1344 
-1355 EGVQITTRSLK
+1355 
-1366 TDWEDILT
+1366 
-1374 NALDGASKAIDAEN
+1374 
-1388 YGKNMVDGFSNG
+1388 
-1400 VQSNSST
+1400 
-1407 ATNQVSDLMQAI
+1407 
-1419 DNAIHDSVLEFGS
+1419 IHS
-1432 PSKKTEEYGAWF
+1432 PSRVMAEIGGYTIA
-1444 VEGFNN
+1444 GFNN
-1450 GIANNTRTTVDA
+1450 GIIENIQTTMNS
-1462 INQWISN
+1462 IHEWISN
-1469 ISSVLSTEVWANIFN
+1469 IEAVLAPEVWANIFN
-1484 NISRGFQSKWLE
+1484 NIIRGFQYKWLE

-1557 GLSRIKNAMNNLISD
+1557 GLSRIKNAMNSLISD

-1660 DSNREIAERD
+1660 DSNREIAEKD

>member
-1 MAATTVDDLQIKIEA
+1 MGATTIDDLQIKIEA
-16 DAKTASDKLDALA
+16 ESKSASDKLDALA

-54 SITRAS
+54 SITKAS

-67 ITTLATAMG
+67 ITTTSTALG
-76 KVAGVDSAQISR
+76 KIAGVDSAQISR

-98 SVSGGFNTDMTG
+98 SLSGGFNADMTG
-110 IVNVADSL
+110 IVNVASGL

-123 IKATQGAQNLVLI
+123 TKATQGTQNLLQM
-136 KDQLAQFVQGM
+136 KDHLAQFVQGM
-147 NSVGT
+147 NQVGT

-157 TGLTNTI
+157 TGLTDTI
-164 KAIAKLGGKTATQ
+164 KSVAKLGSKTVTQ

-207 NLTDLVTSI
+207 NLTELVTSI
-216 GRLGSVAS
+216 GKLGSVAS
-224 GRAVNNIPLLANNL
+224 GRAVSNIPLLADNL

-248 PYISQNIIQMT
+248 PNVSQNIIQMT

-278 LGTSLFSFSKS
+278 LGGSLFSFSKS
-289 AGNARNSAFS
+289 AGTAQKSAFS

-307 YATYWMVIRGL
+307 YATYWAIIRGI
-318 GLFRNAIDI
+318 GLFKDAIDI
-327 SSDLTEVENVVRTTF
+327 SSDLTEVENVVRTVF
-342 GNMEYK
+342 GDMEYK

-356 IQQFGMSELSVKQYA
+356 IQQFGMSELAVKQYA

-381 DVGGKQIENANRFLN
+381 DISGKQIENANSYLN
-396 GATDGYIGLSD
+396 GATDGYVGLSD
-407 SMSDVSLN
+407 SLSDVSLN
-415 LTKLTADMASFYDK
+415 LTKLTADIASFYDK

-434 AKDLQSVFTGMVVPL
+434 AKDLQSIFTGMVVPL

-491 ANTTAAQGDFAR
+491 ANTTAAQGDFAK
-503 TADSWAN
+503 TADTWAN
-510 QVRILKQNFQQ
+510 QIRILKQNFQQ
-521 LGGIIGGA
+521 LGGIIGGS
-529 LINAFKPFL
+529 LINAFKPFV
-538 RTLNFVMQKVISFAT
+538 RTLNFVMQKVIVFAT

-564 WKFEVSGGGVAE
+564 WKFEVSGGGVAD
-576 DWSDAASSADDLAD
+576 DWSDAASSADDLAE
-590 STGKAADNTKKMK
+590 STGEAADNTKKMK
-603 NNLHALDELNI
+603 NNLLAIDELNI
-614 NNGYDNGTG
+614 NSGDN
-623 SGGSGSGAGG
+623 SGSGSGSSSGAG
-633 AGGASGGK
+633 AGGASGG
-641 LVQTDTIWKDFES
+641 LVQVDTIWKDFES

-659 YHLGRYISDALS
+659 YQLGRYISDALS
-671 KAMENI
+671 KAMESI

-741 SGINRFFTTFNF
+741 AGINRFFTTFNF

-779 WNKIFDGVTE
+779 WSKIFDGITE

-796 DTALLLTVAAIKKLN
+796 DTALLVTVAAIKKLN

-819 RFNSFAKYGNA
+819 KFNSFVKYGNA

-858 TTRTFTSFRRAT
+858 TTRTFTSFKKAT

-893 AFQKGAIGITSI
+893 SFQKGAIGITAI

-918 IASGSENLVRAIGQ
+918 IASGSENLVQAIGQ

-1013 KKSLDSIAESRESLN
+1013 KESLDSIAESRESLN

-1081 VGAWKDILVAQGQS
+1081 VGAWNDILVAQGQS
-1095 VPELVAQLASLRDS
+1095 VPELVAQLAALRDS

-1182 LDTEAFKGAINSV
+1182 LDTEAFKGAISSV
-1195 VTEAQNGKDNLQSI
+1195 VTEAENGKTNLQSI
-1209 GDESRT
+1209 ADESKL

-1229 DSSSI
+1229 DSSSV

-1240 GASDTQVQ
+1240 GASDAQVQ
-1248 HGISDIDS
+1248 QGISNIDS

-1264 VQYNLISQLP
+1264 VQYNLLSQLP

-1285 NLGWWQKLFTTRE
+1285 NLGWWQKLFTTKE

-1308 KDNVIAPAT
+1308 KDNVITPAT
-1317 TEIQK
+1317 TEIQN
-1322 GFDEL
+1322 GFDQL

-1355 EGVQITTRSLK
+1355 EGVDLTTRSLK
-1366 TDWEDILT
+1366 SNWEDILT

-1419 DNAIHDSVLEFGS
+1419 DNAIHDSALRFGS
-1432 PSKKTEEYGAWF
+1432 PSLRAMEYGGWF
-1444 VEGFNN
+1444 VEGFNK
-1450 GIANNTRTTVDA
+1450 GIENNTSTTVDA

-1484 NISRGFQSKWLE
+1484 NIPRGFQSKWLE
-1496 FRSIWN
+1496 FRSLWN
-1502 SSLNAWWNANV
+1502 SNLNAWWNANV

-1521 WTALGNNMKNGLYY
+1521 WTALGNNMKNGLYS
-1535 GFKGIVQMIGSVMNG
+1535 GFKGIVQMVGSIMNS
-1550 MIDVFNA
+1550 MIDVFNT
-1557 GLSRIKNAMNNLISD
+1557 GLSRIKNAMNSLISE

-1596 NIPKYEVGGFPED
+1596 SIPKYEVGGFPED

-1660 DSNREIAERD
+1660 DSNREIAEKD
-1670 ASFTVDGRELVKA
+1670 TSFTVDGRELVKA

>member
-1 MAATTVDDLQIKIEA
+1 MAATTIDDLQIKIEA

-110 IVNVADSL
+110 IVNVANSL

-123 IKATQGAQNLVLI
+123 KNATQGAQNLVLI

-289 AGNARNSAFS
+289 AGNARKSAFS

-318 GLFRNAIDI
+318 GLFRDAIDI

-491 ANTTAAQGDFAR
+491 ANTTTAQGDFAR
-503 TADSWAN
+503 TADTWAN

-603 NNLHALDELNI
+603 TNLLAIDELNVL
-614 NNGYDNGTG
+614 NPDDSNSG

-633 AGGASGGK
+633 AGGGAGSGG
-641 LVQTDTIWKDFES
+641 LVKTDTIWKDFES

-659 YHLGRYISDALS
+659 YQLGEYIRDALIG
-671 KAMENI
+671 AMESI

-691 GLADFLNG
+691 GLAQFLNG
-699 LITPRLFGN
+699 LFAGSNGITLFGE

-713 AGALNTALEFLNSFG
+713 ASALNTVVYAALSFG
-728 TEFDWENFGKSIA
+728 KEFNFEQFGYNIA
-741 SGINRFFTTFNF
+741 DGINNFFATFDF
-753 GLLANTLNT
+753 SALAETLNT
-762 WVRGIETTIAS
+762 WA
-773 AIKDIK
+773 
-779 WNKIFDGVTE
+779 N
-789 FFLNLNL
+789 
-796 DTALLLTVAAIKKLN
+796 
-811 PEITKLGK
+811 
-819 RFNSFAKYGNA
+819 
-830 LLGTINGNA
+830 
-839 EAVGIL
+839 GIL
-845 SSRFPKLSNVIVA
+845 KVA
-858 TTRTFTSFRRAT
+858 S
-870 GSTMTATFG
+870 
-879 AIESG
+879 ES
-884 ISTLRNSLT
+884 
-893 AFQKGAIGITSI
+893 ITNI
-905 ISEFVLVKDAFYD
+905 DWK
-918 IASGSENLVRAIGQ
+918 
-932 IAIAAGV
+932 
-939 AGAALYVA
+939 
-947 FGPVGL
+947 
-953 AMAAVT
+953 
-959 GIAAAIMG
+959 
-967 IKASIEDAEL
+967 K
-977 STVFTALDST
+977 VFE
-987 GTVSMEHLGDVAKTT
+987 G
-1002 FSEITSDAEST
+1002 
-1013 KKSLDSIAESRESLN
+1013 
-1028 ETSENIGKLKTAI
+1028 
-1041 EMGAYTTGEKIP
+1041 
-1053 EIIQQYQSLLESS
+1053 
-1066 KNVFNEEYDVIVGNV
+1066 VGNV
-1081 VGAWKDILVAQGQS
+1081 VFNLDASAIVEVALLSLTWKNKTQILKTAGTTLLNIFTGGITLTKVLVSLKKISFALPGTPAFDVVATSILDTIGECIKNLIPDWANRALSRIGAGLVAGAVGGSWFPGVGTIAGAIIGAITGAISAIEIDGQGILKIIFDKIFNFDLTS
-1095 VPELVAQLASLRDS
+1095 SMFDSARENFAKGGINIVLGIIDGIAGVLDFIVEPIADLFTCVWDALCNVFGIHSPAETMKPIGRYIVLGIIEGLSNTIDEFIGTLENFASRSIAYLNEKVPEIINSISIFFREDLPK
-1109 GNEAFSGISSDLD
+1109 NIKEAFDNVMKKFSEWKNNAVLFVTEKVPEIANGI
-1122 SLIEQFNNGSISEQ
+1122 
-1136 EFLEKATP
+1136 
-1144 LIDKISAV
+1144 ID
-1152 NSDGS
+1152 
-1157 VDSAANSIRDFGG
+1157 
-1170 AMDISQYISNGE
+1170 
-1182 LDTEAFKGAINSV
+1182 AFKNL
-1195 VTEAQNGKDNLQSI
+1195 KDNLFDI
-1209 GDESRT
+1209 G
-1215 SIKDMQDQL
+1215 K
-1224 NALGI
+1224 NAINGLWDGMKNT
-1229 DSSSI
+1229 
-1234 DWSALY
+1234 W
-1240 GASDTQVQ
+1240 DTVKT
-1248 HGISDIDS
+1248 GISD
-1256 AYEQYANQ
+1256 
-1264 VQYNLISQLP
+1264 
-1274 SVVDQATADYE
+1274 
-1285 NLGWWQKLFTTRE
+1285 F
-1298 DYVDEAVSTW
+1298 
-1308 KDNVIAPAT
+1308 
-1317 TEIQK
+1317 
-1322 GFDEL
+1322 
-1327 GIDGQTYADEAA
+1327 
-1339 DKMVS
+1339 VS
-1344 GLFNTVTTTSY
+1344 G
-1355 EGVQITTRSLK
+1355 ITTVF
-1366 TDWEDILT
+1366 TDGLDI
-1374 NALDGASKAIDAEN
+1374 
-1388 YGKNMVDGFSNG
+1388 
-1400 VQSNSST
+1400 
-1407 ATNQVSDLMQAI
+1407 
-1419 DNAIHDSVLEFGS
+1419 HS
-1432 PSKKTEEYGAWF
+1432 PSRVMAEIGGYTIA
-1444 VEGFNN
+1444 GFNN
-1450 GIANNTRTTVDA
+1450 GIIENIQTTMNS
-1462 INQWISN
+1462 IHEWISN
-1469 ISSVLSTEVWANIFN
+1469 IEAVLAPEVWANIFN
-1484 NISRGFQSKWLE
+1484 NIIRGFQYKWLE
-1496 FRSIWN
+1496 FRTFWN

-1557 GLSRIKNAMNNLISD
+1557 GLSRIKNAMNSLISD

-1583 KLPHVNVATISKV
+1583 KLSHVNVATISKV

-1646 AVAEVLAPYLSDIA
+1646 AVVEALAPYLSDIA
-1660 DSNREIAERD
+1660 DSNREIAEKD
-1670 ASFTVDGRELVKA
+1670 TSFTVDGRELVKA
-1683 INEREARNGFSFT
+1683 ITEREARNGFSFT